1 MTKVKVGLG
10 CLLEL
15 LKKDPIVKIVSELP
29 PKETAELNFIYLVP
43 KDNAGQDKRAYVL
56 RPDRSGYDA
65 IDLSPQVIDVVGE
78 GLITVKKEV
87 HNENGDVTFTVTT
100 SPSFQAVLD
109 SLTAKDKELDTK
121 VSALEAKDAVHEA
134 KLSAIE
140 AKDSEQDTKLE
151 ALKAHDDQVDNA
163 LEEVGKAI
171 EKTVDL
177 VDKKT
182 GDLKES
188 VKELNDSVKKLDE
201 EHGKAIGDLQKDSQD
216 LKELTSELDNSI
228 SEINDQIKHL
238 DGGLEEEVKAVH
250 TEVEDITNAVTELEN
265 KTDKLVKDAETDKA
279 TQKEKDNTQ
288 DAEIEALKKKDE
300 EVGTALE
307 SMGEALGKTVDLI
320 DNKTQGLDTRVKAL
334 EAKEDSDKQ
343 TLAIAGN
350 KLSISNGNEVDLPQ
364 YDDTSVKESIKQAN
378 DYTEQVKNFLEG
390 KVNANKD
397 AIDANKADADA
408 KNTALTTRVNVLE
421 EAKPVVENK
430 LTEIEA
436 KNTAQDEKITALE
449 NRTDNFINNVAVS
462 KADGKVKLTYSR
474 VDGSSS
480 EVEFEDSDTVTLAY
494 DDEPLKTRIKALE
507 DKEDKDT
514 IYNDTEVK
522 QGIQA
527 NTASITALDTKVDGN
542 KQAQD
547 GKNTELEN
555 RIQALEVKPD
565 KDTVYDDSALT
576 NRVQALE
583 NKEDKDTVYDDTA
596 LAGRVTALE
605 TTVPANKQAQDAKN
619 TELDAKDKE
628 LEGKI
633 TALENKVDN
642 DNQTLTLD
650 DHTLS
655 ISGGNSVTL
664 PKYDDSALKASVEE
678 LKAKDTELA
687 NKDQELTNEINTLK
701 AKTDNFVSGV
711 SVNKEGNKVKLTYS
725 YVDGSNKEVEF
736 EDSDTV
742 TLAYDDT
749 AVKERL
755 TALEAKEDKDTIY
768 NDAEVKA
775 QIQAV
780 DTKADNN
787 KQAQD
792 TKNTELENRIGALE
806 SKEDKDTIYDDS
818 ALKAKV
824 SDLTDK
830 DTALDARISALETKP
845 DKDTIYDDTAL
856 AGRVSALEAKED
868 KDTVYDDT
876 ELKGKIKELSDRV
889 ATDEGAQALKND
901 AQDTEIQ
908 ALKAKDAELAKS
920 ITDNKADADTKVQG
934 LDTRLQA
941 IEAKEDNDK
950 QTLSLTDHT
959 LAISNGNSVELPKYD
974 DSALKAK
981 DAEQDEAIKSLK
993 EKTKSFLT
1001 GAGVTRQGNVVTL
1014 TYTNIDGSST
1024 NLEFNDNDTKAIAYD
1039 DSALKARVQDLENR
1053 ADNDTIYNDAPLKE
1067 RISALENKP
1076 DKDTVYDDAPLKER
1090 ITALETKVDKDTVYD
1105 DSAVR
1110 QLIQANKDS
1119 IATTDNMVDEHEN
1132 KINTLTTDVEALKAK
1147 PDKDTIY
1154 DDSAVTA
1161 RLTALETKEDKDTV
1175 YNDKEL
1181 RDKITALEGKTDNFV
1196 SNVGVSRDGNTVK
1209 LTYTMV
1215 NGDNKEV
1222 SFTDNDTVS
1231 VAYDDSALR
1240 GRVEALENKPEVEYE
1255 LAKTTKAVTLSQG
1268 DGVINLASE
1277 ETTDPFKELTLKGNV
1292 SAKVKSPFGGD
1303 EVTVVGKVGFTSGT
1317 TEDEIQGSH
1326 RNSINEFV
1334 YVEFFYTGATVKA
1347 FLVFEPE
1354 NENEVVK
1361 YRKALSL
1368 DELQGTE
1375 PARISI
1381 SKAGAE
1387 QGYVEATFTGV
1398 NSSINYYKVQKKG

>member
-151 ALKAHDDQVDNA
+151 ALKAHDDQVDDA
-163 LEEVGKAI
+163 LEAVGKTI

-177 VDKKT
+177 IDAKVLELKKDNERQD
-182 GDLKES
+182 GALDDLGES
-188 VKELNDSVKKLDE
+188 VKDLNESVQHLDE
-201 EHGKAIGDLQKDSQD
+201 EHGKAIADLQKDSQG

-228 SEINDQIKHL
+228 NEINDQLKLL
-238 DGGLEEEVKAVH
+238 DGGLEEEVKAIH
-250 TEVEDITNAVTELEN
+250 TEVEDITNAVTEIEN
-265 KTDKLVKDAETDKA
+265 RTDKLAKDAEDKSKA
-279 TQKEKDNTQ
+279 QAEKDGSQ
-288 DAEIEALKKKDE
+288 DTEIEALKKKDA
-300 EVGTALE
+300 EVETALE
-307 SMGEALGKTVDLI
+307 TLGETLGKTVDLI
-320 DNKTQGLDTRVKAL
+320 DHKAEGLDTRVKAL

-343 TLAIAGN
+343 TLAIDGH

-364 YDDTSVKESIKQAN
+364 YDDTAVKDAINHLGDGLNQAM
-378 DYTEQVKNFLEG
+378 DYTEQVKNYVDS
-390 KVNANKD
+390 KAD
-397 AIDANKADADA
+397 ALTLVLGTAKADADA
-408 KNTALTTRVNVLE
+408 KNEALTNRVHVLE

-462 KADGKVKLTYSR
+462 KEAGKVKLTYSR

-555 RIQALEVKPD
+555 RIQALE
-565 KDTVYDDSALT
+565 
-576 NRVQALE
+576 
-583 NKEDKDTVYDDTA
+583 
-596 LAGRVTALE
+596 
-605 TTVPANKQAQDAKN
+605 
-619 TELDAKDKE
+619 
-628 LEGKI
+628 
-633 TALENKVDN
+633 
-642 DNQTLTLD
+642 
-650 DHTLS
+650 
-655 ISGGNSVTL
+655 
-664 PKYDDSALKASVEE
+664 
-678 LKAKDTELA
+678 
-687 NKDQELTNEINTLK
+687 
-701 AKTDNFVSGV
+701 
-711 SVNKEGNKVKLTYS
+711 
-725 YVDGSNKEVEF
+725 
-736 EDSDTV
+736 
-742 TLAYDDT
+742 
-749 AVKERL
+749 
-755 TALEAKEDKDTIY
+755 
-768 NDAEVKA
+768 
-775 QIQAV
+775 
-780 DTKADNN
+780 
-787 KQAQD
+787 
-792 TKNTELENRIGALE
+792 
-806 SKEDKDTIYDDS
+806 
-818 ALKAKV
+818 
-824 SDLTDK
+824 
-830 DTALDARISALETKP
+830 TKP
-845 DKDTIYDDTAL
+845 
-856 AGRVSALEAKED
+856 D

-876 ELKGKIKELSDRV
+876 ELKGKVEALTTRV
-889 ATDEGAQALKND
+889 TTDESAQAIKDN
-901 AQDTEIQ
+901 AQDAEIQ

-941 IEAKEDNDK
+941 IEAKEDSDK

-959 LAISNGNSVELPKYD
+959 LSISNGNSVELPKYD
-974 DSALKAK
+974 DTVVKAK
-981 DAEQDEAIKSLK
+981 NTEQDEELKALK

-1001 GAGVTRQGNVVTL
+1001 GASVTRQGNVVTL
-1014 TYTNIDGSST
+1014 TYTNIDGTST
-1024 NLEFNDNDTKAIAYD
+1024 NLEFNDNDTKSIAYD
-1039 DSALKARVQDLENR
+1039 DTALKARVQDLENR
-1053 ADNDTIYNDAPLKE
+1053 ADNDTIYNDAPIKE
-1067 RISALENKP
+1067 RITALENKP

-1090 ITALETKVDKDTVYD
+1090 LTALETMVDKDTVYD
-1105 DSAVR
+1105 DSAVK

-1132 KINTLTTDVEALKAK
+1132 KINTLTSDVEALKAK

-1196 SNVGVSRDGNTVK
+1196 SNVGVSREGNTVK

-1255 LAKTTKAVTLSQG
+1255 LAKSTVSVGMNNQG
-1268 DGVINLASE
+1268 GIIELALE
-1277 ETTDPFKELTLKGNV
+1277 GENPNGQLKEFIITGNV

-1303 EVTVVGKVGFTSGT
+1303 ETTVAGKVGFTSGT
-1317 TEDEIQGSH
+1317 TGDDISGSH
-1326 RNSINEFV
+1326 TTAVSENV
-1334 YVEFFYTGATVKA
+1334 YVEFYYTDSELKA
-1347 FLVFEPE
+1347 SLVYEPD

-1361 YRKALSL
+1361 YRKALSI
-1368 DELQGTE
+1368 DELKGTE

-1381 SKAGAE
+1381 SKGGVE
-1387 QGYVEATFTGV
+1387 QGYVETTFTGFTMKL
-1398 NSSINYYKVQKKG
+1398 NSYKVQKKG

>member
-151 ALKAHDDQVDNA
+151 ALKAHDDQVDDA
-163 LEEVGKAI
+163 LEAVGKTI

-177 VDKKT
+177 IDAKVLELKKDNERQD
-182 GDLKES
+182 GALDDLGES
-188 VKELNDSVKKLDE
+188 VKDLNESVQHLDE
-201 EHGKAIGDLQKDSQD
+201 EHGKAIADLQKDSQG

-228 SEINDQIKHL
+228 NEINDQLKLL
-238 DGGLEEEVKAVH
+238 DGGLEEEVKAIH
-250 TEVEDITNAVTELEN
+250 TEVGDITNAVTELEN
-265 KTDKLVKDAETDKA
+265 RTDKLAKDAEDKA
-279 TQKEKDNTQ
+279 KAQAEKDGSQ
-288 DAEIEALKKKDE
+288 DAEIEALKKKDA
-300 EVGTALE
+300 EVETALE
-307 SMGEALGKTVDLI
+307 TLGETLGKTVDLI
-320 DNKTQGLDTRVKAL
+320 DHKAEGLDTRVKAL

-364 YDDTSVKESIKQAN
+364 YDDTSVKDAINHLGDGLNQAM
-378 DYTEQVKNFLEG
+378 DYTEQVKNYVDS
-390 KVNANKD
+390 KAD
-397 AIDANKADADA
+397 ALTLVLGTAKADADA
-408 KNTALTTRVNVLE
+408 KNTALTNRVNVLE

-430 LTEIEA
+430 LAELA
-436 KNTAQDEKITALE
+436 VKNDSQDEKITALE
-449 NRTDNFINNVAVS
+449 NRTDNFINNVTVS
-462 KADGKVKLTYSR
+462 KEAGKVKLTYSR

-527 NTASITALDTKVDGN
+527 NTASITALDTKVDVN

-555 RIQALEVKPD
+555 RIQALE
-565 KDTVYDDSALT
+565 
-576 NRVQALE
+576 
-583 NKEDKDTVYDDTA
+583 
-596 LAGRVTALE
+596 
-605 TTVPANKQAQDAKN
+605 
-619 TELDAKDKE
+619 
-628 LEGKI
+628 
-633 TALENKVDN
+633 
-642 DNQTLTLD
+642 
-650 DHTLS
+650 
-655 ISGGNSVTL
+655 
-664 PKYDDSALKASVEE
+664 
-678 LKAKDTELA
+678 
-687 NKDQELTNEINTLK
+687 
-701 AKTDNFVSGV
+701 
-711 SVNKEGNKVKLTYS
+711 
-725 YVDGSNKEVEF
+725 
-736 EDSDTV
+736 
-742 TLAYDDT
+742 
-749 AVKERL
+749 
-755 TALEAKEDKDTIY
+755 
-768 NDAEVKA
+768 
-775 QIQAV
+775 
-780 DTKADNN
+780 
-787 KQAQD
+787 
-792 TKNTELENRIGALE
+792 
-806 SKEDKDTIYDDS
+806 
-818 ALKAKV
+818 
-824 SDLTDK
+824 
-830 DTALDARISALETKP
+830 TKP
-845 DKDTIYDDTAL
+845 
-856 AGRVSALEAKED
+856 D

-876 ELKGKIKELSDRV
+876 ELKGKVEALTTRV
-889 ATDEGAQALKND
+889 TTDESAQAIKDN
-901 AQDTEIQ
+901 AQDAEIQ

-941 IEAKEDNDK
+941 IEAKEDSDK

-959 LAISNGNSVELPKYD
+959 LSISNGNSVELPKYD
-974 DSALKAK
+974 DTVVKAK
-981 DAEQDEAIKSLK
+981 NTEQDEELKALK

-1001 GAGVTRQGNVVTL
+1001 GASVTRQGNVVTL
-1014 TYTNIDGSST
+1014 TYTNIDGTST

-1039 DSALKARVQDLENR
+1039 DTALKARVQDLENR
-1053 ADNDTIYNDAPLKE
+1053 ADNDTIYNDAPIKE
-1067 RISALENKP
+1067 RITALENKP

-1090 ITALETKVDKDTVYD
+1090 LTALETKVDKDTV
-1105 DSAVR
+1105 
-1110 QLIQANKDS
+1110 
-1119 IATTDNMVDEHEN
+1119 
-1132 KINTLTTDVEALKAK
+1132 
-1147 PDKDTIY
+1147 Y

-1196 SNVGVSRDGNTVK
+1196 SNVGVSREGNTVK

-1222 SFTDNDTVS
+1222 SFTDNDTIS

-1240 GRVEALENKPEVEYE
+1240 GRVEALENKPEVEYD
-1255 LAKTTKAVTLSQG
+1255 LAKTTKAVTPSQG
-1268 DGVINLASE
+1268 EGVINLASE
-1277 ETTDPFKELTLKGNV
+1277 ATTDPLKELVLTGNV

-1303 EVTVVGKVGFTSGT
+1303 ETTVAGKVGFNSGT
-1317 TEDEIQGSH
+1317 TGDAISGSH
-1326 RNSINEFV
+1326 TTAVSENV
-1334 YVEFFYTGATVKA
+1334 YVEFYYTDSTVKA
-1347 FLVFEPE
+1347 YLVYEPD

-1368 DELQGTE
+1368 AELQGTE

-1381 SKAGAE
+1381 SKAGVE
-1387 QGYVEATFTGV
+1387 QGYVEVTFTGV
-1398 NSSINYYKVQKKG
+1398 ALNINSYKVQKKG

>member
-151 ALKAHDDQVDNA
+151 ALKAHDDQVDDA
-163 LEEVGKAI
+163 LEAVGKTI

-177 VDKKT
+177 IDAKVLELKKDNERQD
-182 GDLKES
+182 GALDDLGES
-188 VKELNDSVKKLDE
+188 VKDLNESVQHLDE
-201 EHGKAIGDLQKDSQD
+201 EHGKAIADLQKDSQG

-228 SEINDQIKHL
+228 NEINDQLKLL
-238 DGGLEEEVKAVH
+238 DGGLEEEVKAIH
-250 TEVEDITNAVTELEN
+250 TEVEDITNAVTEIEN
-265 KTDKLVKDAETDKA
+265 RTDKLVKDAEDKSKA
-279 TQKEKDNTQ
+279 QAEKDGSQ
-288 DAEIEALKKKDE
+288 DAEIEALKKKDA
-300 EVGTALE
+300 EVETALE
-307 SMGEALGKTVDLI
+307 TMGEALGKTVDLI
-320 DNKTQGLDTRVKAL
+320 DHKAEGLDTRVKAL

-364 YDDTSVKESIKQAN
+364 YDDTAVKDAINHLGDGLNQAM
-378 DYTEQVKNFLEG
+378 DYTEQVKNY
-390 KVNANKD
+390 VD
-397 AIDANKADADA
+397 SKADALTLVLGTSKADSDA
-408 KNTALTTRVNVLE
+408 KNSALTDRVHVLE

-555 RIQALEVKPD
+555 RIQALE
-565 KDTVYDDSALT
+565 
-576 NRVQALE
+576 
-583 NKEDKDTVYDDTA
+583 
-596 LAGRVTALE
+596 
-605 TTVPANKQAQDAKN
+605 
-619 TELDAKDKE
+619 
-628 LEGKI
+628 
-633 TALENKVDN
+633 
-642 DNQTLTLD
+642 
-650 DHTLS
+650 
-655 ISGGNSVTL
+655 
-664 PKYDDSALKASVEE
+664 
-678 LKAKDTELA
+678 
-687 NKDQELTNEINTLK
+687 
-701 AKTDNFVSGV
+701 
-711 SVNKEGNKVKLTYS
+711 
-725 YVDGSNKEVEF
+725 
-736 EDSDTV
+736 
-742 TLAYDDT
+742 
-749 AVKERL
+749 
-755 TALEAKEDKDTIY
+755 
-768 NDAEVKA
+768 
-775 QIQAV
+775 
-780 DTKADNN
+780 
-787 KQAQD
+787 
-792 TKNTELENRIGALE
+792 
-806 SKEDKDTIYDDS
+806 
-818 ALKAKV
+818 
-824 SDLTDK
+824 
-830 DTALDARISALETKP
+830 TKP
-845 DKDTIYDDTAL
+845 
-856 AGRVSALEAKED
+856 D

-876 ELKGKIKELSDRV
+876 ELKGKVEALTTRV
-889 ATDEGAQALKND
+889 TTDESAQAIKDN
-901 AQDTEIQ
+901 AQDAKIQ
-908 ALKAKDAELAKS
+908 ALEAKDAELAKS

-941 IEAKEDNDK
+941 IEAKEDSDK

-959 LAISNGNSVELPKYD
+959 LSISNGNSVELPKYD
-974 DSALKAK
+974 DTVVKAK
-981 DAEQDEAIKSLK
+981 NTEQDEELKALK

-1001 GAGVTRQGNVVTL
+1001 GASVTRQGNVVTL
-1014 TYTNIDGSST
+1014 TYTNIDGTST
-1024 NLEFNDNDTKAIAYD
+1024 NLEFNDNDTKTIAYD
-1039 DSALKARVQDLENR
+1039 DTALKARVQDLENR
-1053 ADNDTIYNDAPLKE
+1053 ADNDTIYNDAPIKE
-1067 RISALENKP
+1067 RITALENKT
-1076 DKDTVYDDAPLKER
+1076 DKDTVYDDAEVK
-1090 ITALETKVDKDTVYD
+1090 K
-1105 DSAVR
+1105 
-1110 QLIQANKDS
+1110 LIQANKDS

-1132 KINTLTTDVEALKAK
+1132 KINTLTSDVEALKAK

-1175 YNDKEL
+1175 YNDEEL
-1181 RDKITALEGKTDNFV
+1181 RNKITALEGKTDNFV
-1196 SNVGVSRDGNTVK
+1196 SNVGVSREGNTVK

-1255 LAKTTKAVTLSQG
+1255 LAKSTVSVGMNNQVGIIELSLEGRKPNGQLKEF
-1268 DGVINLASE
+1268 VI
-1277 ETTDPFKELTLKGNV
+1277 TGNV

-1303 EVTVVGKVGFTSGT
+1303 ETTVAGKVGFTSGT
-1317 TEDEIQGSH
+1317 TGDDISGSH
-1326 RNSINEFV
+1326 TTAVSENV
-1334 YVEFFYTGATVKA
+1334 YVEFYYTDSELKA
-1347 FLVFEPE
+1347 SLVYEPE

-1361 YRKALSL
+1361 YRKVLNI
-1368 DELQGTE
+1368 DELKGTE

-1381 SKAGAE
+1381 SKANVE
-1387 QGYVEATFTGV
+1387 QGYVEATFTDFTMKL
-1398 NSSINYYKVQKKG
+1398 NSYKVQKKG

>member
-1 MTKVKVGLG
+1 MTKVQVGLG
-10 CLLEL
+10 CLLEV

-29 PKETAELNFIYLVP
+29 PKETAELNFIYLIP

-56 RPDRSGYDA
+56 RPDRSGYDSV
-65 IDLSPQVIDVVGE
+65 DLSPQVIDVIGE
-78 GLITVKKEV
+78 GFITVSKEV

-151 ALKAHDDQVDNA
+151 ALKAHDDQVDDA
-163 LEEVGKAI
+163 LEAIGKTV

-177 VDKKT
+177 VDNKVLELKKENERID
-182 GDLKES
+182 GALDDLGES
-188 VKELNDSVKKLDE
+188 VKDLNESVQHLDE
-201 EHGKAIGDLQKDSQD
+201 EHGKAIEDLQKDSQD
-216 LKELTSELDNSI
+216 MKELTSELDNSI
-228 SEINDQIKHL
+228 NEINDQLKLL

-250 TEVEDITNAVTELEN
+250 TEVEDITNAVTGLEDN
-265 KTDKLVKDAETDKA
+265 TDKLAKDADDKA
-279 TQKEKDNTQ
+279 KAQAEKDSLQ
-288 DAEIEALKKKDE
+288 DTEIEALKKKDA
-300 EVGTALE
+300 EVETALE
-307 SMGEALGKTVDLI
+307 NMGEVLGKTVDLI
-320 DNKTQGLDTRVKAL
+320 DHKTQGLDTRVKAL

-364 YDDTSVKESIKQAN
+364 YDDSAVKESIKQAN
-378 DYTEQVKNFLEG
+378 DYTESVKNFLEG
-390 KVNANKD
+390 KND
-397 AIDANKADADA
+397 
-408 KNTALTTRVNVLE
+408 ALTTRVNVLE

-449 NRTDNFINNVAVS
+449 NRTDNFINNVTVS
-462 KADGKVKLTYSR
+462 KEAGKVKLTYSR

-522 QGIQA
+522 QGIKA
-527 NTASITALDTKVDGN
+527 NESAIQGVEHDLTALRTHTDARIEALENKEDKDTIYDDSAVRG
-542 KQAQD
+542 QITSLD
-547 GKNTELEN
+547 GKNTE
-555 RIQALEVKPD
+555 
-565 KDTVYDDSALT
+565 LT

-583 NKEDKDTVYDDTA
+583 AKPDKDTVYDDTA

-605 TTVPANKQAQDAKN
+605 TTVPANKQVQDTKN
-619 TELDAKDKE
+619 AELDAKDKE

-633 TALENKVDN
+633 TVLENKVDN
-642 DNQTLTLD
+642 DNQTLTLE

-655 ISGGNSVTL
+655 ISGGNAVTL

-818 ALKAKV
+818 ALRGKV
-824 SDLTDK
+824 AELTDK

-845 DKDTIYDDTAL
+845 DKDTVYDDTAL
-856 AGRVSALEAKED
+856 AGRVSALESKED
-868 KDTVYDDT
+868 
-876 ELKGKIKELSDRV
+876 S
-889 ATDEGAQALKND
+889 
-901 AQDTEIQ
+901 
-908 ALKAKDAELAKS
+908 
-920 ITDNKADADTKVQG
+920 
-934 LDTRLQA
+934 
-941 IEAKEDNDK
+941 DK
-950 QTLSLTDHT
+950 QTLSLNDHT
-959 LAISNGNSVELPKYD
+959 LSISNGNSVELPKYD
-974 DSALKAK
+974 DTIVKAK
-981 DAEQDEAIKSLK
+981 NTEQDEAINALK

-1001 GAGVTRQGNVVTL
+1001 GASVTRQGNVVTL
-1014 TYTNIDGSST
+1014 TYTNIDGTST

-1039 DSALKARVQDLENR
+1039 DTALKTRVQDLENR
-1053 ADNDTIYNDAPLKE
+1053 A
-1067 RISALENKP
+1067 

-1090 ITALETKVDKDTVYD
+1090 VTALE
-1105 DSAVR
+1105 S
-1110 QLIQANKDS
+1110 
-1119 IATTDNMVDEHEN
+1119 
-1132 KINTLTTDVEALKAK
+1132 K
-1147 PDKDTIY
+1147 PDKDTVY

-1196 SNVGVSRDGNTVK
+1196 SNVGVSREGNTVK

-1240 GRVEALENKPEVEYE
+1240 GRVEALENKPEVEYG
-1255 LAKTTKAVTLSQG
+1255 LVKTTKAVTLSQG
-1268 DGVINLASE
+1268 EGVINLASE
-1277 ETTDPFKELTLKGNV
+1277 AITDPLKELVFTGNV
-1292 SAKVKSPFGGD
+1292 SAKVKSPFGGT
-1303 EVTVVGKVGFTSGT
+1303 ESTVSGKVGFNSGT
-1317 TEDEIQGSH
+1317 TGDEIQGSH
-1326 RNSINEFV
+1326 TTAVSENV
-1334 YVEFFYTGATVKA
+1334 YVEFFYTGSTMKA
-1347 FLVFEPE
+1347 YLVYEPE
-1354 NENEVVK
+1354 NDNEVVK

-1368 DELQGTE
+1368 AELQGTE
-1375 PARISI
+1375 PAKISI
-1381 SKAGAE
+1381 SKGDVE
-1387 QGYVEATFTGV
+1387 QGYVEVTFTAV
-1398 NSSINYYKVQKKG
+1398 TISSNSYKVQKKG

>member
-151 ALKAHDDQVDNA
+151 ALKAHDDQVDEA
-163 LEEVGKAI
+163 LEAVGKTI

-177 VDKKT
+177 IGAKVLELKKDNERQD
-182 GDLKES
+182 GALDDLGES
-188 VKELNDSVKKLDE
+188 VKDLNESVQHLDE
-201 EHGKAIGDLQKDSQD
+201 EHGKAIADLQKDSQG

-228 SEINDQIKHL
+228 NEINDQLKLL
-238 DGGLEEEVKAVH
+238 DGGLEEEVKAIH
-250 TEVEDITNAVTELEN
+250 TEVGDITNAVTEIEN
-265 KTDKLVKDAETDKA
+265 RTDKLAKDAEDKSKA
-279 TQKEKDNTQ
+279 QAEKDASQ
-288 DAEIEALKKKDE
+288 DAEIEALKKKDA
-300 EVGTALE
+300 EVETALE
-307 SMGEALGKTVDLI
+307 TLGETLGKTVDLI
-320 DNKTQGLDTRVKAL
+320 DHKAQGLDTRVKAL
-334 EAKEDSDKQ
+334 ETKEDSDKQ

-364 YDDTSVKESIKQAN
+364 YDDTAVKDAINHLGDGLNQAM
-378 DYTEQVKNFLEG
+378 DYTEQVKNY
-390 KVNANKD
+390 VD
-397 AIDANKADADA
+397 SKADALTLVLGTAKADSEA
-408 KNTALTTRVNVLE
+408 KNLALTNRVNVLE

-449 NRTDNFINNVAVS
+449 NRTDNFINNVTVS
-462 KADGKVKLTYSR
+462 KEAGKVKLTYSR

-522 QGIQA
+522 QGIKA
-527 NTASITALDTKVDGN
+527 NENAIQGVENDLTALRTHTD
-542 KQAQD
+542 A
-547 GKNTELEN
+547 
-555 RIQALEVKPD
+555 RIE
-565 KDTVYDDSALT
+565 
-576 NRVQALE
+576 ALE
-583 NKEDKDTVYDDTA
+583 NKEDKDTIYDDSA
-596 LAGRVTALE
+596 IRGQITALE
-605 TTVPANKQAQDAKN
+605 SKVDGNKSTQDAKN
-619 TELDAKDKE
+619 TE

-642 DNQTLTLD
+642 DNQTLTLE

-655 ISGGNSVTL
+655 ISGGNAVTL
-664 PKYDDSALKASVEE
+664 PKYDDSALKADVEE

-711 SVNKEGNKVKLTYS
+711 AVNKEGNKVKLTYS
-725 YVDGSNKEVEF
+725 YVDGSSKEVEF

-755 TALEAKEDKDTIY
+755 TALE
-768 NDAEVKA
+768 
-775 QIQAV
+775 
-780 DTKADNN
+780 
-787 KQAQD
+787 
-792 TKNTELENRIGALE
+792 
-806 SKEDKDTIYDDS
+806 
-818 ALKAKV
+818 
-824 SDLTDK
+824 
-830 DTALDARISALETKP
+830 TKP
-845 DKDTIYDDTAL
+845 
-856 AGRVSALEAKED
+856 D

-876 ELKGKIKELSDRV
+876 ELKGKVEALTTRV
-889 ATDEGAQALKND
+889 TTDESTQAIKDNAQDAEIKALKD
-901 AQDTEIQ
+901 
-908 ALKAKDAELAKS
+908 KDAELAKS
-920 ITDNKADADTKVQG
+920 ITDNKADANTKVQG

-959 LAISNGNSVELPKYD
+959 LSISNGNSVELPKYD
-974 DSALKAK
+974 DTVVKAKNASQDEEINALK
-981 DAEQDEAIKSLK
+981 ER
-993 EKTKSFLT
+993 TKSFLT
-1001 GAGVTRQGNVVTL
+1001 GASVTRQGNVVTL
-1014 TYTNIDGSST
+1014 TYTNIDGTST

-1039 DSALKARVQDLENR
+1039 DTALKTRVQELENR

-1067 RISALENKP
+1067 RI
-1076 DKDTVYDDAPLKER
+1076 T
-1090 ITALETKVDKDTVYD
+1090 
-1105 DSAVR
+1105 
-1110 QLIQANKDS
+1110 
-1119 IATTDNMVDEHEN
+1119 
-1132 KINTLTTDVEALKAK
+1132 
-1147 PDKDTIY
+1147 
-1154 DDSAVTA
+1154 
-1161 RLTALETKEDKDTV
+1161 
-1175 YNDKEL
+1175 
-1181 RDKITALEGKTDNFV
+1181 
-1196 SNVGVSRDGNTVK
+1196 
-1209 LTYTMV
+1209 
-1215 NGDNKEV
+1215 
-1222 SFTDNDTVS
+1222 
-1231 VAYDDSALR
+1231 
-1240 GRVEALENKPEVEYE
+1240 ALENKPEVVYSIHKEITDVPY
-1255 LAKTTKAVTLSQG
+1255 SQG
-1268 DGVINLASE
+1268 SGVIDISQVQTEIGDFL
-1277 ETTDPFKELTLKGNV
+1277 ELVVTGDV
-1292 SAKVKSPFGGD
+1292 SAKVKSPFGGA
-1303 EVTVVGKVGFTSGT
+1303 ESAIIGKVGFNSGFYK
-1317 TEDEIQGSH
+1317 DVIRGSH
-1326 RNSINEFV
+1326 TTSVSDDV
-1334 YVEFFYTGATVKA
+1334 YVSFYYTESYFKA
-1347 FLVFEPE
+1347 YLVYEPE

-1361 YRKALSL
+1361 YRKVLSL
-1368 DELQGTE
+1368 AELKGEE

-1381 SKAGAE
+1381 SKGGIE
-1387 QGYVEATFTGV
+1387 QGYLEARFTNVRTTF
-1398 NSSINYYKVQKKG
+1398 NSYLLRKG

>member
-151 ALKAHDDQVDNA
+151 ALKAHDDQLDDA
-163 LEEVGKAI
+163 LEAVGKTI

-177 VDKKT
+177 IDAKVLELKKDNERQD
-182 GDLKES
+182 GALDDLGES
-188 VKELNDSVKKLDE
+188 VKDLNESVQHLDE
-201 EHGKAIGDLQKDSQD
+201 EHGKAIADLQKDSQD
-216 LKELTSELDNSI
+216 MKELTSELDNSI
-228 SEINDQIKHL
+228 NEINDQLKLL
-238 DGGLEEEVKAVH
+238 DGGLEEEVKAIH
-250 TEVEDITNAVTELEN
+250 TEVGDITNAVTEIEN
-265 KTDKLVKDAETDKA
+265 RTDKLAKDAEDKA
-279 TQKEKDNTQ
+279 KAQAEKDGSQ
-288 DAEIEALKKKDE
+288 DAEIEALKKKDA
-300 EVGTALE
+300 EVETALE
-307 SMGEALGKTVDLI
+307 TLGETLGKTVDLI
-320 DNKTQGLDTRVKAL
+320 DHKAQGLDTRVKAL
-334 EAKEDSDKQ
+334 ESKEDSDKQ
-343 TLAIAGN
+343 TLAIDGH

-364 YDDTSVKESIKQAN
+364 YDDTAVKDAINHLGDGLNQAM
-378 DYTEQVKNFLEG
+378 DYTEQVKNYVDS
-390 KVNANKD
+390 KAD
-397 AIDANKADADA
+397 ALTLVLGTAKADADA
-408 KNTALTTRVNVLE
+408 KNTALTARVNVLE

-449 NRTDNFINNVAVS
+449 NRTDNFINNVTVS
-462 KADGKVKLTYSR
+462 KEAGKVKLTYSR

-565 KDTVYDDSALT
+565 KDTVYDD
-576 NRVQALE
+576 
-583 NKEDKDTVYDDTA
+583 TA
-596 LAGRVTALE
+596 LAGRVTA
-605 TTVPANKQAQDAKN
+605 NKEAQDAKN
-619 TELDAKDKE
+619 TE

-655 ISGGNSVTL
+655 ISGGNAVTL
-664 PKYDDSALKASVEE
+664 PKYDDSALKADVEE

-755 TALEAKEDKDTIY
+755 TALE
-768 NDAEVKA
+768 
-775 QIQAV
+775 
-780 DTKADNN
+780 
-787 KQAQD
+787 
-792 TKNTELENRIGALE
+792 
-806 SKEDKDTIYDDS
+806 
-818 ALKAKV
+818 
-824 SDLTDK
+824 
-830 DTALDARISALETKP
+830 TKP
-845 DKDTIYDDTAL
+845 
-856 AGRVSALEAKED
+856 D

-876 ELKGKIKELSDRV
+876 ELKGKVEALTTRV
-889 ATDEGAQALKND
+889 TTDESAQAIKDN
-901 AQDTEIQ
+901 AQDAEIQ

-959 LAISNGNSVELPKYD
+959 LSISNGNSVELPKYD
-974 DSALKAK
+974 DTVVKTKNAS
-981 DAEQDEAIKSLK
+981 QDEEINALK

-1001 GAGVTRQGNVVTL
+1001 GASVTRQGNVVTL

-1039 DSALKARVQDLENR
+1039 DTALKARVQDLENR
-1053 ADNDTIYNDAPLKE
+1053 ADNDTIYNDAPIKE
-1067 RISALENKP
+1067 RLNALETKE

-1090 ITALETKVDKDTVYD
+1090 LTALETKVDKDTVYND
-1105 DSAVR
+1105 TEVKK
-1110 QLIQANKDS
+1110 LIQANKDS

-1196 SNVGVSRDGNTVK
+1196 SNVGVSREGNTVK

-1240 GRVEALENKPEVEYE
+1240 GRVEALENKPEVEYD
-1255 LAKTTKAVTLSQG
+1255 LVKTTKAVTLSQG
-1268 DGVINLASE
+1268 EGVINLASE
-1277 ETTDPFKELTLKGNV
+1277 ATTDPLKELVLTGNV
-1292 SAKVKSPFGGD
+1292 SAKVKSPFGG
-1303 EVTVVGKVGFTSGT
+1303 EETTVAGKVGFNSGT
-1317 TEDEIQGSH
+1317 TGDDIQGSH
-1326 RNSINEFV
+1326 KDSINEFV
-1334 YVEFFYTGATVKA
+1334 YVDFFYTGSTVKA
-1347 FLVFEPE
+1347 YLVYEPE

-1368 DELQGTE
+1368 AELQGTE

-1381 SKAGAE
+1381 SKGGVE
-1387 QGYVEATFTGV
+1387 QGYVEATFTAV
-1398 NSSINYYKVQKKG
+1398 TASSNSYKVQKKG

>member
-78 GLITVKKEV
+78 GLITVNKEV

-100 SPSFQAVLD
+100 SPSFQAVLE

-151 ALKAHDDQVDNA
+151 TLKAHDDQVDEA
-163 LEEVGKAI
+163 LEAVGKTI
-171 EKTVDL
+171 EKTVNLIDAKVLELKKDNERQDGALDDL
-177 VDKKT
+177 
-182 GDLKES
+182 GES
-188 VKELNDSVKKLDE
+188 VKDLNESVQHLDE

-228 SEINDQIKHL
+228 NEINDQLKLL
-238 DGGLEEEVKAVH
+238 DGGLEEEVKAIH
-250 TEVEDITNAVTELEN
+250 TEVEDITNAVTEIEN
-265 KTDKLVKDAETDKA
+265 RTDKLAKDAEDKTKA
-279 TQKEKDNTQ
+279 QGEKDSSQ
-288 DAEIEALKKKDE
+288 DSEIEALKKKDA
-300 EVGTALE
+300 EVETALE
-307 SMGEALGKTVDLI
+307 TLGETLGKTVDLI
-320 DNKTQGLDTRVKAL
+320 DHKAQGLDTRVKAL

-343 TLAIAGN
+343 TLAIDGH

-364 YDDTSVKESIKQAN
+364 YDDTAVKDAINHLGDGLNQAM
-378 DYTEQVKNFLEG
+378 DYTEQVKNY
-390 KVNANKD
+390 VD
-397 AIDANKADADA
+397 SKADALTLVLGTAKADSEA
-408 KNTALTTRVNVLE
+408 KNLALTNRVNVLE

-449 NRTDNFINNVAVS
+449 NRTDNFINNVTVS
-462 KADGKVKLTYSR
+462 KEAGKVKLTYSR

-522 QGIQA
+522 QGIKA
-527 NTASITALDTKVDGN
+527 NENAIKGVENDLTALRTHTD
-542 KQAQD
+542 A
-547 GKNTELEN
+547 
-555 RIQALEVKPD
+555 RIE
-565 KDTVYDDSALT
+565 
-576 NRVQALE
+576 ALE
-583 NKEDKDTVYDDTA
+583 NKEDKDTIYDDSA
-596 LAGRVTALE
+596 VRGQITALE
-605 TTVPANKQAQDAKN
+605 SKVDGNKSTQDAKN
-619 TELDAKDKE
+619 TE

-642 DNQTLTLD
+642 DNQTLTLE

-655 ISGGNSVTL
+655 ISGGNTVTL
-664 PKYDDSALKASVEE
+664 PKYDDSALKADVEE

-725 YVDGSNKEVEF
+725 YVDGSSKEVEF

-755 TALEAKEDKDTIY
+755 TALE
-768 NDAEVKA
+768 
-775 QIQAV
+775 
-780 DTKADNN
+780 
-787 KQAQD
+787 
-792 TKNTELENRIGALE
+792 G
-806 SKEDKDTIYDDS
+806 
-818 ALKAKV
+818 
-824 SDLTDK
+824 
-830 DTALDARISALETKP
+830 
-845 DKDTIYDDTAL
+845 
-856 AGRVSALEAKED
+856 KED

-876 ELKGKIKELSDRV
+876 EVKK
-889 ATDEGAQALKND
+889 
-901 AQDTEIQ
+901 
-908 ALKAKDAELAKS
+908 
-920 ITDNKADADTKVQG
+920 
-934 LDTRLQA
+934 
-941 IEAKEDNDK
+941 
-950 QTLSLTDHT
+950 
-959 LAISNGNSVELPKYD
+959 
-974 DSALKAK
+974 
-981 DAEQDEAIKSLK
+981 
-993 EKTKSFLT
+993 
-1001 GAGVTRQGNVVTL
+1001 
-1014 TYTNIDGSST
+1014 
-1024 NLEFNDNDTKAIAYD
+1024 
-1039 DSALKARVQDLENR
+1039 
-1053 ADNDTIYNDAPLKE
+1053 
-1067 RISALENKP
+1067 
-1076 DKDTVYDDAPLKER
+1076 
-1090 ITALETKVDKDTVYD
+1090 
-1105 DSAVR
+1105 
-1110 QLIQANKDS
+1110 LIQANKDS

-1196 SNVGVSRDGNTVK
+1196 SNVGVSREGNTVK

-1255 LAKTTKAVTLSQG
+1255 LVKSTVNVGINNQLGELVLALEGKNPNGQLKEF
-1268 DGVINLASE
+1268 VI
-1277 ETTDPFKELTLKGNV
+1277 TGNV

-1303 EVTVVGKVGFTSGT
+1303 EITVASKVGFSSGT
-1317 TEDEIQGSH
+1317 TGDAITGSH
-1326 RNSINEFV
+1326 TTSVSENV
-1334 YVEFFYTGATVKA
+1334 YIEFFYTEEILKA
-1347 FLVFEPE
+1347 YLVYEPE

-1361 YRKALSL
+1361 YRKNLSM

-1381 SKAGAE
+1381 SKGGVE
-1387 QGYVEATFTGV
+1387 QGYVEATFIGLTMKL
-1398 NSSINYYKVQKKG
+1398 NAYKVQKKG

>member
-43 KDNAGQDKRAYVL
+43 KDNVGQDKRAYVL

-109 SLTAKDKELDTK
+109 SLTARDKELDTK
-121 VSALEAKDAVHEA
+121 VSALEAKDAVHDA

-151 ALKAHDDQVDNA
+151 ALKAHDDQVDEA
-163 LEEVGKAI
+163 LEAVGKTI

-177 VDKKT
+177 IDAKVLELKKDNERQD
-182 GDLKES
+182 GALDDLGES
-188 VKELNDSVKKLDE
+188 VKDLNESVQHLDE

-228 SEINDQIKHL
+228 NEINDQLKLL
-238 DGGLEEEVKAVH
+238 DGGLEEEVKAIH
-250 TEVEDITNAVTELEN
+250 TEVEDITNAVTDIEN
-265 KTDKLVKDAETDKA
+265 RTDKLAKDADDKTKA
-279 TQKEKDNTQ
+279 QAEKDGSQ
-288 DAEIEALKKKDE
+288 DTEIEALKKKDA
-300 EVGTALE
+300 EVETALE
-307 SMGEALGKTVDLI
+307 TLGETLGKTVDLI
-320 DNKTQGLDTRVKAL
+320 DHKAEGLDTRVKAL

-364 YDDTSVKESIKQAN
+364 YDDTAVKDAINHLGDGLNQAM
-378 DYTEQVKNFLEG
+378 DYTEQVKNYVDS
-390 KVNANKD
+390 KAD
-397 AIDANKADADA
+397 ALTLVLGTAKADADA

-462 KADGKVKLTYSR
+462 KEAGKVKLTYSR

-494 DDEPLKTRIKALE
+494 DD
-507 DKEDKDT
+507 
-514 IYNDTEVK
+514 
-522 QGIQA
+522 
-527 NTASITALDTKVDGN
+527 
-542 KQAQD
+542 
-547 GKNTELEN
+547 
-555 RIQALEVKPD
+555 
-565 KDTVYDDSALT
+565 
-576 NRVQALE
+576 
-583 NKEDKDTVYDDTA
+583 
-596 LAGRVTALE
+596 
-605 TTVPANKQAQDAKN
+605 
-619 TELDAKDKE
+619 
-628 LEGKI
+628 
-633 TALENKVDN
+633 
-642 DNQTLTLD
+642 
-650 DHTLS
+650 
-655 ISGGNSVTL
+655 
-664 PKYDDSALKASVEE
+664 
-678 LKAKDTELA
+678 
-687 NKDQELTNEINTLK
+687 
-701 AKTDNFVSGV
+701 
-711 SVNKEGNKVKLTYS
+711 
-725 YVDGSNKEVEF
+725 
-736 EDSDTV
+736 
-742 TLAYDDT
+742 T

-755 TALEAKEDKDTIY
+755 TALE
-768 NDAEVKA
+768 
-775 QIQAV
+775 
-780 DTKADNN
+780 
-787 KQAQD
+787 
-792 TKNTELENRIGALE
+792 G
-806 SKEDKDTIYDDS
+806 
-818 ALKAKV
+818 
-824 SDLTDK
+824 
-830 DTALDARISALETKP
+830 
-845 DKDTIYDDTAL
+845 
-856 AGRVSALEAKED
+856 KED

-876 ELKGKIKELSDRV
+876 ELKGKLKDLSDRV
-889 ATDEGAQALKND
+889 TTDESAQAIKDN
-901 AQDTEIQ
+901 AQDAEIQ

-959 LAISNGNSVELPKYD
+959 LSISNGNSVELPKYD
-974 DSALKAK
+974 DTVVKAK
-981 DAEQDEAIKSLK
+981 NASQDEEINALK

-1001 GAGVTRQGNVVTL
+1001 GASVTRQGNVVTL

-1039 DSALKARVQDLENR
+1039 DTALKARVQDLENR
-1053 ADNDTIYNDAPLKE
+1053 ADNDTIYNDAPIKE
-1067 RISALENKP
+1067 RLNALETKV

-1090 ITALETKVDKDTVYD
+1090 LTALETKVDKDTVYD
-1105 DSAVR
+1105 DTEVKK
-1110 QLIQANKDS
+1110 LIQANKDS

-1196 SNVGVSRDGNTVK
+1196 SNVGVSREGNTVK

-1240 GRVEALENKPEVEYE
+1240 GRVEALESKPEVEYE

-1268 DGVINLASE
+1268 EGVINLASE
-1277 ETTDPFKELTLKGNV
+1277 ATTDPLKELVLTGNV
-1292 SAKVKSPFGGD
+1292 SAKVKSPFGG
-1303 EVTVVGKVGFTSGT
+1303 EETTVAGKVGFNSGT
-1317 TEDEIQGSH
+1317 TGDDIQGSH
-1326 RNSINEFV
+1326 KDSINEFV
-1334 YVEFFYTGATVKA
+1334 YVEFFYTGSTVKA
-1347 FLVFEPE
+1347 YLVYEPE

-1368 DELQGTE
+1368 AELQGTE

-1381 SKAGAE
+1381 SKGGVE
-1387 QGYVEATFTGV
+1387 QGYVEATFTAV
-1398 NSSINYYKVQKKG
+1398 TASSNSYKVQKKG

>member
-15 LKKDPIVKIVSELP
+15 LKKDPIVKIVGELP
-29 PKETAELNFIYLVP
+29 PKETAELNYIYLVP

-65 IDLSPQVIDVVGE
+65 IDMSPQVIDVIGE
-78 GLITVKKEV
+78 GLITVNKEV

-109 SLTAKDKELDTK
+109 SLTAKDKEIDTK
-121 VSALEAKDAVHEA
+121 VYALEAKDTVHDA

-140 AKDSEQDTKLE
+140 AKDSEQDTKL
-151 ALKAHDDQVDNA
+151 AGHDTDISNLKAKDAEVDTA
-163 LEEVGKAI
+163 LETLGTTVGK
-171 EKTVDL
+171 
-177 VDKKT
+177 
-182 GDLKES
+182 
-188 VKELNDSVKKLDE
+188 
-201 EHGKAIGDLQKDSQD
+201 
-216 LKELTSELDNSI
+216 
-228 SEINDQIKHL
+228 
-238 DGGLEEEVKAVH
+238 
-250 TEVEDITNAVTELEN
+250 VTELVES
-265 KTDKLVKDAETDKA
+265 KA
-279 TQKEKDNTQ
+279 
-288 DAEIEALKKKDE
+288 
-300 EVGTALE
+300 
-307 SMGEALGKTVDLI
+307 
-320 DNKTQGLDTRVKAL
+320 QGLDTRVTAL

-343 TLAIAGN
+343 TLTVSGN
-350 KLSISNGNEVDLPQ
+350 KLSISSGNEVDLPQ
-364 YDDTSVKESIKQAN
+364 YDDSTVKESIKQAN
-378 DYTEQVKNFLEG
+378 DYTESVKNFLEG

-397 AIDANKADADA
+397 TIDANKADADA
-408 KNTALTTRVNVLE
+408 KNTALVTRVNVLE

-436 KNTAQDEKITALE
+436 KNTAQAEKITALE

-480 EVEFEDSDTVTLAY
+480 EVEFEDSDTISLAY

-522 QGIQA
+522 QGIKA
-527 NTASITALDTKVDGN
+527 NESAIQGVEGDLTAFRTHTDA
-542 KQAQD
+542 
-547 GKNTELEN
+547 
-555 RIQALEVKPD
+555 RIE
-565 KDTVYDDSALT
+565 
-576 NRVQALE
+576 ALE
-583 NKEDKDTVYDDTA
+583 NKEDKDTIYDDSA
-596 LAGRVTALE
+596 VRGQITALE
-605 TTVPANKQAQDAKN
+605 SKVDGNKSTQDAKN
-619 TELDAKDKE
+619 SEI
-628 LEGKI
+628 EGKI

-642 DNQTLTLD
+642 DNQTLTLE

-655 ISGGNSVTL
+655 ISGGNAVTL

-687 NKDQELTNEINTLK
+687 NKDQELTDEINTLK

-711 SVNKEGNKVKLTYS
+711 AVNKEGNKVKLTYS

-775 QIQAV
+775 QIQSV
-780 DTKADNN
+780 DTKVDNN
-787 KQAQD
+787 KQVQD
-792 TKNTELENRIGALE
+792 TKNVELENRIGALE
-806 SKEDKDTIYDDS
+806 VKPDKDTVYDD
-818 ALKAKV
+818 
-824 SDLTDK
+824 TDVK
-830 DTALDARISALETKP
+830 ARISALETKP
-845 DKDTIYDDTAL
+845 DKDTVYDDTEL

-868 KDTVYDDT
+868 
-876 ELKGKIKELSDRV
+876 S
-889 ATDEGAQALKND
+889 
-901 AQDTEIQ
+901 
-908 ALKAKDAELAKS
+908 
-920 ITDNKADADTKVQG
+920 
-934 LDTRLQA
+934 
-941 IEAKEDNDK
+941 DK

-959 LAISNGNSVELPKYD
+959 LSISNGNSVELPKYD
-974 DSALKAK
+974 DSTLKAK
-981 DAEQDEAIKSLK
+981 DAEQNEEIKALK

-1024 NLEFNDNDTKAIAYD
+1024 NLEFDDHDTKAIAYD
-1039 DSALKARVQDLENR
+1039 DTALKARVQELENR
-1053 ADNDTIYNDAPLKE
+1053 TDNDTIYNDAPIKE
-1067 RISALENKP
+1067 RLTALENKA
-1076 DKDTVYDDAPLKER
+1076 DKDTVYDDAEVK
-1090 ITALETKVDKDTVYD
+1090 
-1105 DSAVR
+1105 

-1119 IATTDNMVDEHEN
+1119 IATTDHMVDEQEK
-1132 KINTLTTDVEALKAK
+1132 KITALTTDVEALKAK
-1147 PDKDTIY
+1147 PDKDTVY

-1175 YNDKEL
+1175 YNDEEL
-1181 RDKITALEGKTDNFV
+1181 RNKITALEGKTDNFV
-1196 SNVGVSRDGNTVK
+1196 SNVGVSREGNTVK

-1255 LAKTTKAVTLSQG
+1255 LVKATKVVTPSQG
-1268 DGVINLASE
+1268 EGVINLASE
-1277 ETTDPFKELTLKGNV
+1277 ATTDPLKELVLTGNV

-1303 EVTVVGKVGFTSGT
+1303 EVTVAGKVGFNSGT
-1317 TEDEIQGSH
+1317 TGDEIQGSH
-1326 RNSINEFV
+1326 RNAINEFV
-1334 YVEFFYTGATVKA
+1334 YVEFFYTGSTVKA
-1347 FLVFEPE
+1347 YLVYEPE

-1368 DELQGTE
+1368 AELNGTE
-1375 PARISI
+1375 PAKISI

-1387 QGYVEATFTGV
+1387 QGYVEATFTAV
-1398 NSSINYYKVQKKG
+1398 TASINSYKVQKKG

>member
-1 MTKVKVGLG
+1 MTKVQVGLG
-10 CLLEL
+10 CLLEV

-29 PKETAELNFIYLVP
+29 PKETAELNFIYLIP

-56 RPDRSGYDA
+56 RPDRSGYDSV
-65 IDLSPQVIDVVGE
+65 DLSPQVIDVIGE
-78 GLITVKKEV
+78 GFITVSKEV

-100 SPSFQAVLD
+100 SPSLQAVLD

-151 ALKAHDDQVDNA
+151 ALKAHDDQVDDA
-163 LEEVGKAI
+163 LEAIGKTV

-177 VDKKT
+177 VDNKVLELKKENERID
-182 GDLKES
+182 GALDDLGES
-188 VKELNDSVKKLDE
+188 VKDLNESVQHLDE
-201 EHGKAIGDLQKDSQD
+201 EHGKAIEDLQKDSQD
-216 LKELTSELDNSI
+216 MKELTSELDNSI
-228 SEINDQIKHL
+228 NEINDQLKLL

-250 TEVEDITNAVTELEN
+250 TEVEDITNAVTGLED
-265 KTDKLVKDAETDKA
+265 KTDKLAKDADDKA
-279 TQKEKDNTQ
+279 KAQAEKDSLQ
-288 DAEIEALKKKDE
+288 DTEIEALKKKDA
-300 EVGTALE
+300 EVETALE
-307 SMGEALGKTVDLI
+307 NMGEVLGKTVELI
-320 DNKTQGLDTRVKAL
+320 DHKTQGLDTRVKAL

-364 YDDTSVKESIKQAN
+364 YDDTSMKESIKQAN
-378 DYTEQVKNFLEG
+378 DYTESVKNFLEG
-390 KVNANKD
+390 KND
-397 AIDANKADADA
+397 
-408 KNTALTTRVNVLE
+408 ALTTRVNVLE

-449 NRTDNFINNVAVS
+449 NRTDNFINNVTVS
-462 KADGKVKLTYSR
+462 KEAGKVKLTYSR

-522 QGIQA
+522 QGIKA
-527 NTASITALDTKVDGN
+527 NESAIQGVEHDLTAFRTHTDARIEALENKEDKDTIYGDSTVRGQITAL
-542 KQAQD
+542 D
-547 GKNTELEN
+547 GKNTE
-555 RIQALEVKPD
+555 
-565 KDTVYDDSALT
+565 LT

-583 NKEDKDTVYDDTA
+583 DKPDKDTVYDDTA
-596 LAGRVTALE
+596 LAGKVTALE
-605 TTVPANKQAQDAKN
+605 TTVPANKQAQDTKN
-619 TELDAKDKE
+619 AELDAKDKE

-642 DNQTLTLD
+642 DNQTLTLE

-655 ISGGNSVTL
+655 ISGGNAVTL

-818 ALKAKV
+818 ALKGKV
-824 SDLTDK
+824 AELTDK

-845 DKDTIYDDTAL
+845 DKDT
-856 AGRVSALEAKED
+856 V
-868 KDTVYDDT
+868 
-876 ELKGKIKELSDRV
+876 
-889 ATDEGAQALKND
+889 
-901 AQDTEIQ
+901 
-908 ALKAKDAELAKS
+908 
-920 ITDNKADADTKVQG
+920 
-934 LDTRLQA
+934 
-941 IEAKEDNDK
+941 
-950 QTLSLTDHT
+950 
-959 LAISNGNSVELPKYD
+959 
-974 DSALKAK
+974 
-981 DAEQDEAIKSLK
+981 
-993 EKTKSFLT
+993 
-1001 GAGVTRQGNVVTL
+1001 
-1014 TYTNIDGSST
+1014 
-1024 NLEFNDNDTKAIAYD
+1024 
-1039 DSALKARVQDLENR
+1039 
-1053 ADNDTIYNDAPLKE
+1053 
-1067 RISALENKP
+1067 
-1076 DKDTVYDDAPLKER
+1076 
-1090 ITALETKVDKDTVYD
+1090 
-1105 DSAVR
+1105 
-1110 QLIQANKDS
+1110 
-1119 IATTDNMVDEHEN
+1119 
-1132 KINTLTTDVEALKAK
+1132 
-1147 PDKDTIY
+1147 Y

-1196 SNVGVSRDGNTVK
+1196 SNVGVSREGSTVK

-1255 LAKTTKAVTLSQG
+1255 LVKTTKAVTLSQG
-1268 DGVINLASE
+1268 EGVINLASE
-1277 ETTDPFKELTLKGNV
+1277 ATTDPLKELVFTGNV
-1292 SAKVKSPFGGD
+1292 SAKVKSPFGGT
-1303 EVTVVGKVGFTSGT
+1303 ESTVAGKVGFNSGT
-1317 TEDEIQGSH
+1317 TGDEIQGSH
-1326 RNSINEFV
+1326 TTAVSENV
-1334 YVEFFYTGATVKA
+1334 YVEFFYTGSTMKA
-1347 FLVFEPE
+1347 YLVYEPE
-1354 NENEVVK
+1354 NDNEVVK

-1368 DELQGTE
+1368 AELQGTE
-1375 PARISI
+1375 PAKISI
-1381 SKAGAE
+1381 SKGDVE
-1387 QGYVEATFTGV
+1387 QGYVEVTFTAV
-1398 NSSINYYKVQKKG
+1398 TISSNSYKVQKKG

>member
-151 ALKAHDDQVDNA
+151 ALKAHDDQVDDA
-163 LEEVGKAI
+163 LEAVGKTI

-177 VDKKT
+177 IDAKVLELKKDNERQD
-182 GDLKES
+182 GALDDLGES
-188 VKELNDSVKKLDE
+188 VKDLNESVQHLDE
-201 EHGKAIGDLQKDSQD
+201 EHGKAIADLQKDSQD

-228 SEINDQIKHL
+228 NEINDQLKLL
-238 DGGLEEEVKAVH
+238 DGGLEEEVKAIH
-250 TEVEDITNAVTELEN
+250 TEVGDITNAVTEVEN
-265 KTDKLVKDAETDKA
+265 RTDKLAKDAEDKA
-279 TQKEKDNTQ
+279 KAQAEKDGSQ

-300 EVGTALE
+300 EIGTALE
-307 SMGEALGKTVDLI
+307 TMGEALGKTVDLI
-320 DNKTQGLDTRVKAL
+320 DHKAEGLDTRVKAL

-364 YDDTSVKESIKQAN
+364 YDDTAVKDAINHLGDGLNQAM
-378 DYTEQVKNFLEG
+378 DYTEQVKNYVDS
-390 KVNANKD
+390 KAD
-397 AIDANKADADA
+397 ALTLVLGTAKADADA
-408 KNTALTTRVNVLE
+408 KNTALTNRVNVLE

-555 RIQALEVKPD
+555 RIQALETKP
-565 KDTVYDDSALT
+565 
-576 NRVQALE
+576 
-583 NKEDKDTVYDDTA
+583 DKDTVYDDTA
-596 LAGRVTALE
+596 LAGRVTA
-605 TTVPANKQAQDAKN
+605 NKEAQDAKN
-619 TELDAKDKE
+619 TE

-642 DNQTLTLD
+642 DNQTLALD

-711 SVNKEGNKVKLTYS
+711 AVNKEGNKVKLTYS
-725 YVDGSNKEVEF
+725 YVDGSSKEVEF

-755 TALEAKEDKDTIY
+755 TALE
-768 NDAEVKA
+768 
-775 QIQAV
+775 
-780 DTKADNN
+780 
-787 KQAQD
+787 
-792 TKNTELENRIGALE
+792 G
-806 SKEDKDTIYDDS
+806 
-818 ALKAKV
+818 
-824 SDLTDK
+824 
-830 DTALDARISALETKP
+830 
-845 DKDTIYDDTAL
+845 
-856 AGRVSALEAKED
+856 KED

-876 ELKGKIKELSDRV
+876 ELKGKLKDLSDRV
-889 ATDEGAQALKND
+889 TTDESAQTIKND
-901 AQDTEIQ
+901 AQDAEIQ

-920 ITDNKADADTKVQG
+920 IADNKSDADTKAQG

-941 IEAKEDNDK
+941 LEAKEDNDK

-959 LAISNGNSVELPKYD
+959 LSISNGNSVELPKYD
-974 DSALKAK
+974 DTVVKAK
-981 DAEQDEAIKSLK
+981 NTEQDEEINALK

-1014 TYTNIDGSST
+1014 TYTNIDGTST

-1039 DSALKARVQDLENR
+1039 DTALKARVQDLENR
-1053 ADNDTIYNDAPLKE
+1053 ADNDTIYNDAPIKE
-1067 RISALENKP
+1067 RITALENKT

-1090 ITALETKVDKDTVYD
+1090 LTALETKVDKDTVYD

-1196 SNVGVSRDGNTVK
+1196 SNVGVSREGNTVK

-1231 VAYDDSALR
+1231 VAYDDSALK
-1240 GRVEALENKPEVEYE
+1240 GRVKALEDKPEVEYD
-1255 LAKTTKAVTLSQG
+1255 LVKTTKVVALSQG
-1268 DGVINLASE
+1268 EGVINLEAEAS
-1277 ETTDPFKELTLKGNV
+1277 TDPLKELVLTGNV

-1303 EVTVVGKVGFTSGT
+1303 EVTVAGKVGFNSGT
-1317 TEDEIQGSH
+1317 TGDELQGSH
-1326 RNSINEFV
+1326 RNSVNEFV
-1334 YVEFFYTGATVKA
+1334 YVEFFYTGSTVKA
-1347 FLVFEPE
+1347 YLVYEPE

-1368 DELQGTE
+1368 AELQGTE

-1381 SKAGAE
+1381 SKANVE
-1387 QGYVEATFTGV
+1387 QGYVEVTFTGV
-1398 NSSINYYKVQKKG
+1398 ALNINSYKVQKKG

>member
-43 KDNAGQDKRAYVL
+43 KDNVGQDKRAYVL

-78 GLITVKKEV
+78 GLITVKREV

-151 ALKAHDDQVDNA
+151 ALKAHDDQVDDA
-163 LEEVGKAI
+163 LEAVGKTI

-177 VDKKT
+177 IDAKVLELKKDNERQD
-182 GDLKES
+182 GALDDLGES
-188 VKELNDSVKKLDE
+188 VKDLNESVQHLDE
-201 EHGKAIGDLQKDSQD
+201 EHGKAIADLQKDSQG

-228 SEINDQIKHL
+228 NEINDQLKLL
-238 DGGLEEEVKAVH
+238 DGGLEEEVKAIH
-250 TEVEDITNAVTELEN
+250 TEVGDITNAVTEIEN
-265 KTDKLVKDAETDKA
+265 RTDKLAKDAEDKSKA
-279 TQKEKDNTQ
+279 QAEKDGSQ
-288 DAEIEALKKKDE
+288 DTEIEALKKKDA
-300 EVGTALE
+300 EVETALE
-307 SMGEALGKTVDLI
+307 TLGETLGKTVDLI
-320 DNKTQGLDTRVKAL
+320 DHKAEGLDTRVKAL

-343 TLAIAGN
+343 TLAIDGH

-364 YDDTSVKESIKQAN
+364 YDDTAVKDAINHLGDGLNQAM
-378 DYTEQVKNFLEG
+378 DYTEQVKNYVDS
-390 KVNANKD
+390 KAD
-397 AIDANKADADA
+397 ALTLVLGTAKADADA
-408 KNTALTTRVNVLE
+408 KNTALTNRVNVLE

-430 LTEIEA
+430 LAELA
-436 KNTAQDEKITALE
+436 VKNDSQDEKITALE
-449 NRTDNFINNVAVS
+449 NRTDNFINNVTVS
-462 KADGKVKLTYSR
+462 KEAGKVKLTYSR

-555 RIQALEVKPD
+555 RIQALETKP
-565 KDTVYDDSALT
+565 
-576 NRVQALE
+576 
-583 NKEDKDTVYDDTA
+583 DKDTVYDDTA
-596 LAGRVTALE
+596 LAGRVTA
-605 TTVPANKQAQDAKN
+605 NKEAQDTKN
-619 TELDAKDKE
+619 TE

-655 ISGGNSVTL
+655 ISGGNAVTL
-664 PKYDDSALKASVEE
+664 PKYDDSALKADVEE
-678 LKAKDTELA
+678 LKAKDTEFA

-755 TALEAKEDKDTIY
+755 TALE
-768 NDAEVKA
+768 
-775 QIQAV
+775 
-780 DTKADNN
+780 
-787 KQAQD
+787 
-792 TKNTELENRIGALE
+792 G
-806 SKEDKDTIYDDS
+806 
-818 ALKAKV
+818 
-824 SDLTDK
+824 
-830 DTALDARISALETKP
+830 
-845 DKDTIYDDTAL
+845 
-856 AGRVSALEAKED
+856 KED

-876 ELKGKIKELSDRV
+876 ELKGKVEALTTRV
-889 ATDEGAQALKND
+889 TTDESAQAIKDN
-901 AQDTEIQ
+901 AQDAEIQ
-908 ALKAKDAELAKS
+908 ALKAKDTELAKS

-959 LAISNGNSVELPKYD
+959 LSISNGNSVELPKYD
-974 DSALKAK
+974 DTVVKAK
-981 DAEQDEAIKSLK
+981 NTEQDEELKALK

-1001 GAGVTRQGNVVTL
+1001 GASVTRQGNVVTL
-1014 TYTNIDGSST
+1014 TYTNIDGTST

-1039 DSALKARVQDLENR
+1039 DTALKARVQDLENR
-1053 ADNDTIYNDAPLKE
+1053 ADNDTIYNDAPIKE
-1067 RISALENKP
+1067 RITALENKP

-1090 ITALETKVDKDTVYD
+1090 LTALETKVDKDTVYD
-1105 DSAVR
+1105 DAEVKK
-1110 QLIQANKDS
+1110 LIQANKDS

-1196 SNVGVSRDGNTVK
+1196 SNVGVSREGNTVK

-1255 LAKTTKAVTLSQG
+1255 LAKATKAVTLSQG
-1268 DGVINLASE
+1268 EGVINLASE
-1277 ETTDPFKELTLKGNV
+1277 ATTDPLKELVLTGNV

-1303 EVTVVGKVGFTSGT
+1303 EVTVAGKVGFNSGAT
-1317 TEDEIQGSH
+1317 GDAISGSH
-1326 RNSINEFV
+1326 TTAVSENV
-1334 YVEFFYTGATVKA
+1334 YVEFYYTDSTVKA
-1347 FLVFEPE
+1347 YLVYEPE

-1368 DELQGTE
+1368 AELEGTE

-1381 SKAGAE
+1381 SKANVE
-1387 QGYVEATFTGV
+1387 QGYVEATFTAV
-1398 NSSINYYKVQKKG
+1398 TASSNSYKVQKKG

>member
-151 ALKAHDDQVDNA
+151 ALKAHDDQVDDA
-163 LEEVGKAI
+163 LEAVGKTI

-177 VDKKT
+177 IDAKVLELKKDNERQD
-182 GDLKES
+182 GALDDLGES
-188 VKELNDSVKKLDE
+188 VKDLNESVQHLDE
-201 EHGKAIGDLQKDSQD
+201 EHGKAIADLQKDSQG

-228 SEINDQIKHL
+228 NEINDQLKLL
-238 DGGLEEEVKAVH
+238 DGGLEEEVKAIH
-250 TEVEDITNAVTELEN
+250 TEVGDITNAVTEIEN
-265 KTDKLVKDAETDKA
+265 RTDKLAKDAEDKTKA
-279 TQKEKDNTQ
+279 QAEKDGSQ
-288 DAEIEALKKKDE
+288 DTEIEALKKKDA
-300 EVGTALE
+300 EVETALE
-307 SMGEALGKTVDLI
+307 TLGETLGKTVDLI
-320 DNKTQGLDTRVKAL
+320 DHKAEGLDTRVKAL

-343 TLAIAGN
+343 TLAIDGN

-364 YDDTSVKESIKQAN
+364 YDDTAVKDAINHLGDGLNQAM
-378 DYTEQVKNFLEG
+378 DYTEQVKNY
-390 KVNANKD
+390 VD
-397 AIDANKADADA
+397 SKADALTLVLGTSKADSDA
-408 KNTALTTRVNVLE
+408 KNSALTDRVHVLE

-555 RIQALEVKPD
+555 RIQALE
-565 KDTVYDDSALT
+565 
-576 NRVQALE
+576 
-583 NKEDKDTVYDDTA
+583 
-596 LAGRVTALE
+596 
-605 TTVPANKQAQDAKN
+605 
-619 TELDAKDKE
+619 
-628 LEGKI
+628 
-633 TALENKVDN
+633 
-642 DNQTLTLD
+642 
-650 DHTLS
+650 
-655 ISGGNSVTL
+655 
-664 PKYDDSALKASVEE
+664 
-678 LKAKDTELA
+678 
-687 NKDQELTNEINTLK
+687 
-701 AKTDNFVSGV
+701 
-711 SVNKEGNKVKLTYS
+711 
-725 YVDGSNKEVEF
+725 
-736 EDSDTV
+736 
-742 TLAYDDT
+742 
-749 AVKERL
+749 
-755 TALEAKEDKDTIY
+755 
-768 NDAEVKA
+768 
-775 QIQAV
+775 
-780 DTKADNN
+780 
-787 KQAQD
+787 
-792 TKNTELENRIGALE
+792 
-806 SKEDKDTIYDDS
+806 
-818 ALKAKV
+818 
-824 SDLTDK
+824 
-830 DTALDARISALETKP
+830 TKP
-845 DKDTIYDDTAL
+845 
-856 AGRVSALEAKED
+856 D

-876 ELKGKIKELSDRV
+876 ELKGKVEALTTRV
-889 ATDEGAQALKND
+889 TTDESAQAIKDN
-901 AQDTEIQ
+901 AQDAKIQ
-908 ALKAKDAELAKS
+908 ALEDKDAELAKS

-941 IEAKEDNDK
+941 IEAKEDSDK

-959 LAISNGNSVELPKYD
+959 LSISNGNSVELPKYD
-974 DSALKAK
+974 DTVVKAK
-981 DAEQDEAIKSLK
+981 NTEQDEELKALK

-1001 GAGVTRQGNVVTL
+1001 GASVTRQGNVVTL
-1014 TYTNIDGSST
+1014 TYTNIDGTST
-1024 NLEFNDNDTKAIAYD
+1024 NLEFNDNDTKTIAYD
-1039 DSALKARVQDLENR
+1039 DTALKARVQDLENR
-1053 ADNDTIYNDAPLKE
+1053 ADNDTIYNDAPIKE
-1067 RISALENKP
+1067 RITALENKT
-1076 DKDTVYDDAPLKER
+1076 DKDTVYDDAEVK
-1090 ITALETKVDKDTVYD
+1090 K
-1105 DSAVR
+1105 
-1110 QLIQANKDS
+1110 LIQANKDS

-1132 KINTLTTDVEALKAK
+1132 KINTLTSDVEALKAK

-1175 YNDKEL
+1175 YNDEEL
-1181 RDKITALEGKTDNFV
+1181 RNKITALEGKTDNFV
-1196 SNVGVSRDGNTVK
+1196 SNVGVSREGNTVK

-1255 LAKTTKAVTLSQG
+1255 LAKSTVSVGMNNQVG
-1268 DGVINLASE
+1268 II
-1277 ETTDPFKELTLKGNV
+1277 ELTLEGREPNGQLKEFVITGNV

-1303 EVTVVGKVGFTSGT
+1303 ETTVAGKVGFTSGT
-1317 TEDEIQGSH
+1317 TGDDISGSH
-1326 RNSINEFV
+1326 TTAVSENV
-1334 YVEFFYTGATVKA
+1334 YVEFYYTDSELKA
-1347 FLVFEPE
+1347 SLVYEPE

-1361 YRKALSL
+1361 YRKVLNI
-1368 DELQGTE
+1368 DELKGTE

-1381 SKAGAE
+1381 SKANVE
-1387 QGYVEATFTGV
+1387 QGYVEATFTDFTV
-1398 NSSINYYKVQKKG
+1398 KLNSYKVQKKG

>member
-163 LEEVGKAI
+163 LEEVGKTI

-177 VDKKT
+177 IDAKVLELKKENERQD
-182 GDLKES
+182 GALDDLGES
-188 VKELNDSVKKLDE
+188 VKDLNESVQHLDE
-201 EHGKAIGDLQKDSQD
+201 EHGKAIADLQKDSQG

-228 SEINDQIKHL
+228 NEINDQLKLL
-238 DGGLEEEVKAVH
+238 DGGLEEEVKAIH
-250 TEVEDITNAVTELEN
+250 TEVEDITNAVTEIEN
-265 KTDKLVKDAETDKA
+265 RTDKLAKDAEDKSKA
-279 TQKEKDNTQ
+279 QAEKDGSQ
-288 DAEIEALKKKDE
+288 DAEIEALKKKDA
-300 EVGTALE
+300 EVETALE
-307 SMGEALGKTVDLI
+307 TLGETLGKTVDLI
-320 DNKTQGLDTRVKAL
+320 DHKAEGLDTRVKAL

-364 YDDTSVKESIKQAN
+364 YDDTSVKDSIKQAN
-378 DYTEQVKNFLEG
+378 DYTESVKNFLEG
-390 KVNANKD
+390 KND
-397 AIDANKADADA
+397 
-408 KNTALTTRVNVLE
+408 ALTTRVNVLE

-522 QGIQA
+522 QGIKA
-527 NTASITALDTKVDGN
+527 NESAIQGVEGDLTAFRTHTDARIEALENKEDKDTIYDDSAVRGQITALEGKVDGN
-542 KQAQD
+542 KSAQD

-555 RIQALEVKPD
+555 RIQVLEVKP
-565 KDTVYDDSALT
+565 
-576 NRVQALE
+576 
-583 NKEDKDTVYDDTA
+583 DKDTVYDDTA

-605 TTVPANKQAQDAKN
+605 TTVPANKEAQDAKN
-619 TELDAKDKE
+619 AELDAKDKE
-628 LEGKI
+628 IEGKI

-642 DNQTLTLD
+642 DNQTLTLE

-655 ISGGNSVTL
+655 ISGGNAVTL

-768 NDAEVKA
+768 NDSEVKA

-818 ALKAKV
+818 ALKGKV
-824 SDLTDK
+824 AELTDK

-845 DKDTIYDDTAL
+845 DKDT
-856 AGRVSALEAKED
+856 
-868 KDTVYDDT
+868 VYDDT
-876 ELKGKIKELSDRV
+876 ELKGKVEALTNRV
-889 ATDEGAQALKND
+889 TTDESAQSIKDN
-901 AQDTEIQ
+901 AQDAEIQ

-920 ITDNKADADTKVQG
+920 IADNKADADSKAQG

-981 DAEQDEAIKSLK
+981 DTEQDEAIKSLK

-1014 TYTNIDGSST
+1014 TYTNIDGTST

-1039 DSALKARVQDLENR
+1039 DTALKARVQDLENR

-1067 RISALENKP
+1067 RITALENKP

-1090 ITALETKVDKDTVYD
+1090 LTALETKVDKDTVYD

-1196 SNVGVSRDGNTVK
+1196 SNVGVSREGNTVK

-1255 LAKTTKAVTLSQG
+1255 LVKATKAVTPSQG
-1268 DGVINLASE
+1268 EGVINLASE
-1277 ETTDPFKELTLKGNV
+1277 ATTDPLKELVLTGNV

-1303 EVTVVGKVGFTSGT
+1303 ETTVAGKVGFNSGT
-1317 TEDEIQGSH
+1317 TGDAISGSH
-1326 RNSINEFV
+1326 TTAVSENV
-1334 YVEFFYTGATVKA
+1334 YVEFYYTDSTVKA
-1347 FLVFEPE
+1347 YLVYEPD

-1368 DELQGTE
+1368 AELQGTE

-1381 SKAGAE
+1381 SKANVE
-1387 QGYVEATFTGV
+1387 QGYVEVTFTGV
-1398 NSSINYYKVQKKG
+1398 ALNINSYKVQKKG

>member
-1 MTKVKVGLG
+1 MTKVQVGLG
-10 CLLEL
+10 CLLEV

-29 PKETAELNFIYLVP
+29 PKETAELNFIYLIP

-56 RPDRSGYDA
+56 RPDRSGYDSV
-65 IDLSPQVIDVVGE
+65 DLSPQVIDVIGE
-78 GLITVKKEV
+78 GFITVSKEV

-151 ALKAHDDQVDNA
+151 ALKAHDDQVDDA
-163 LEEVGKAI
+163 LEAIGKTV

-177 VDKKT
+177 VDTKVLELKKENERID
-182 GDLKES
+182 GALDDLGES
-188 VKELNDSVKKLDE
+188 VKDLNESVQHLDE
-201 EHGKAIGDLQKDSQD
+201 ERGKAIEDLQKDSQD
-216 LKELTSELDNSI
+216 MKELTSELDNSI
-228 SEINDQIKHL
+228 NEINDQLKLL

-250 TEVEDITNAVTELEN
+250 TEVEDITNAVTGLED
-265 KTDKLVKDAETDKA
+265 KTDKLAKDADDKA
-279 TQKEKDNTQ
+279 KAQAEKDSLQ
-288 DAEIEALKKKDE
+288 DTEIEALKKKDA
-300 EVGTALE
+300 EVETALE
-307 SMGEALGKTVDLI
+307 NMGEVLGKTVDLI
-320 DNKTQGLDTRVKAL
+320 DHKTQGLDTRVKAL

-364 YDDTSVKESIKQAN
+364 YDDSAVKESIKQAN
-378 DYTEQVKNFLEG
+378 DYTESVKNFLEG
-390 KVNANKD
+390 KND
-397 AIDANKADADA
+397 
-408 KNTALTTRVNVLE
+408 ALTTRVNVLE

-449 NRTDNFINNVAVS
+449 NRTDNFINNVTVS
-462 KADGKVKLTYSR
+462 KEAGKVKLTYSR

-522 QGIQA
+522 QGIKA
-527 NTASITALDTKVDGN
+527 NESAIQGVEHDLTALRTHTDARIEALENKEDKDTIYDDSAVRG
-542 KQAQD
+542 QITSLD
-547 GKNTELEN
+547 GKNTE
-555 RIQALEVKPD
+555 
-565 KDTVYDDSALT
+565 LT

-583 NKEDKDTVYDDTA
+583 AKPDKDTVYDDTA

-605 TTVPANKQAQDAKN
+605 TTVPANKQVQDTKN
-619 TELDAKDKE
+619 AELDAKDKE

-633 TALENKVDN
+633 TVLENKVDN
-642 DNQTLTLD
+642 DNQTLTLE

-655 ISGGNSVTL
+655 ISGGNAVTL

-755 TALEAKEDKDTIY
+755 NVLEAKEDKDTIY

-818 ALKAKV
+818 ALRGKV
-824 SDLTDK
+824 AELTDK

-845 DKDTIYDDTAL
+845 DKDTVYDDTAL
-856 AGRVSALEAKED
+856 AGRVSALESKED
-868 KDTVYDDT
+868 
-876 ELKGKIKELSDRV
+876 S
-889 ATDEGAQALKND
+889 
-901 AQDTEIQ
+901 
-908 ALKAKDAELAKS
+908 
-920 ITDNKADADTKVQG
+920 
-934 LDTRLQA
+934 
-941 IEAKEDNDK
+941 DK
-950 QTLSLTDHT
+950 QTLSLNDHT
-959 LAISNGNSVELPKYD
+959 LSISNGNSVELPKYD
-974 DSALKAK
+974 DTVVKAK
-981 DAEQDEAIKSLK
+981 NTEQDEAINALK

-1001 GAGVTRQGNVVTL
+1001 GASVTRQGNVVTL
-1014 TYTNIDGSST
+1014 TYTNIDGTST

-1039 DSALKARVQDLENR
+1039 DTALKTRVQDLENR
-1053 ADNDTIYNDAPLKE
+1053 A
-1067 RISALENKP
+1067 

-1090 ITALETKVDKDTVYD
+1090 VTALE
-1105 DSAVR
+1105 S
-1110 QLIQANKDS
+1110 
-1119 IATTDNMVDEHEN
+1119 
-1132 KINTLTTDVEALKAK
+1132 K
-1147 PDKDTIY
+1147 PDKDTVY

-1175 YNDKEL
+1175 YNDTEL

-1196 SNVGVSRDGNTVK
+1196 SNVGVSREGNTVK

-1255 LAKTTKAVTLSQG
+1255 LVKTTKAVTLSQG
-1268 DGVINLASE
+1268 EGVINLASE
-1277 ETTDPFKELTLKGNV
+1277 ATTDPLKELVLTGNV
-1292 SAKVKSPFGGD
+1292 SAKVKSPFGGT
-1303 EVTVVGKVGFTSGT
+1303 ESTVAGKVGFNSGT
-1317 TEDEIQGSH
+1317 TGDEIQGSH
-1326 RNSINEFV
+1326 TTAVSENV
-1334 YVEFFYTGATVKA
+1334 YVEFFYTGSTMKA
-1347 FLVFEPE
+1347 YLVYEPE
-1354 NENEVVK
+1354 NDNEVVK

-1368 DELQGTE
+1368 AELQGTE
-1375 PARISI
+1375 PAKISI
-1381 SKAGAE
+1381 SKGDVE
-1387 QGYVEATFTGV
+1387 QGYVEVTFTAV
-1398 NSSINYYKVQKKG
+1398 TISSNSYKVQKKG

>member
-151 ALKAHDDQVDNA
+151 ALKAHDDQVDDA
-163 LEEVGKAI
+163 LEAVGKTI

-177 VDKKT
+177 IDAKVLELKKDNERQD
-182 GDLKES
+182 GALDDLGES
-188 VKELNDSVKKLDE
+188 VKDLNESVQHLDE
-201 EHGKAIGDLQKDSQD
+201 EHGKAIADLQKDSQG

-228 SEINDQIKHL
+228 NEINDQLKLL
-238 DGGLEEEVKAVH
+238 DGGLEEEVKAIH
-250 TEVEDITNAVTELEN
+250 TEVEDITNAVTEIEN
-265 KTDKLVKDAETDKA
+265 RTDKLAKDAEDKSKA
-279 TQKEKDNTQ
+279 QAEKDGSQ
-288 DAEIEALKKKDE
+288 DTEIEALKKKDA
-300 EVGTALE
+300 EVETALE
-307 SMGEALGKTVDLI
+307 TLGETLGKTVDLI
-320 DNKTQGLDTRVKAL
+320 DHKAEGLDTRVKAL

-343 TLAIAGN
+343 TLAIDGH

-364 YDDTSVKESIKQAN
+364 YDDTAVKDAINHLGDGLNQAM
-378 DYTEQVKNFLEG
+378 DYTEQVKNYVDS
-390 KVNANKD
+390 KAD
-397 AIDANKADADA
+397 ALTLVLGTAKADADA
-408 KNTALTTRVNVLE
+408 KNEALTNRVHVLE

-462 KADGKVKLTYSR
+462 KEAGKVKLTYSR

-555 RIQALEVKPD
+555 RIQALE
-565 KDTVYDDSALT
+565 
-576 NRVQALE
+576 
-583 NKEDKDTVYDDTA
+583 
-596 LAGRVTALE
+596 
-605 TTVPANKQAQDAKN
+605 
-619 TELDAKDKE
+619 
-628 LEGKI
+628 
-633 TALENKVDN
+633 
-642 DNQTLTLD
+642 
-650 DHTLS
+650 
-655 ISGGNSVTL
+655 
-664 PKYDDSALKASVEE
+664 
-678 LKAKDTELA
+678 
-687 NKDQELTNEINTLK
+687 
-701 AKTDNFVSGV
+701 
-711 SVNKEGNKVKLTYS
+711 
-725 YVDGSNKEVEF
+725 
-736 EDSDTV
+736 
-742 TLAYDDT
+742 
-749 AVKERL
+749 
-755 TALEAKEDKDTIY
+755 
-768 NDAEVKA
+768 
-775 QIQAV
+775 
-780 DTKADNN
+780 
-787 KQAQD
+787 
-792 TKNTELENRIGALE
+792 
-806 SKEDKDTIYDDS
+806 
-818 ALKAKV
+818 
-824 SDLTDK
+824 
-830 DTALDARISALETKP
+830 TKP
-845 DKDTIYDDTAL
+845 
-856 AGRVSALEAKED
+856 D

-876 ELKGKIKELSDRV
+876 ELKGKVEALTTRV
-889 ATDEGAQALKND
+889 TTDESAQAIKDN
-901 AQDTEIQ
+901 AQDAKIQ
-908 ALKAKDAELAKS
+908 ALEAKDAELAKS

-941 IEAKEDNDK
+941 IEAKEDSDK

-959 LAISNGNSVELPKYD
+959 LSISNGNSVELPKYD
-974 DSALKAK
+974 DTVVKAKNASQDEEINALK
-981 DAEQDEAIKSLK
+981 ER
-993 EKTKSFLT
+993 TKSFLT
-1001 GAGVTRQGNVVTL
+1001 GASVTRQGNVVTL

-1039 DSALKARVQDLENR
+1039 DTALKARVQDLENR
-1053 ADNDTIYNDAPLKE
+1053 ADNDTIYNDAPIKE
-1067 RISALENKP
+1067 RITALENKT

-1090 ITALETKVDKDTVYD
+1090 LTALETKV
-1105 DSAVR
+1105 
-1110 QLIQANKDS
+1110 
-1119 IATTDNMVDEHEN
+1119 
-1132 KINTLTTDVEALKAK
+1132 
-1147 PDKDTIY
+1147 DKDTIY

-1196 SNVGVSRDGNTVK
+1196 SNVGVSREGNTVK

-1231 VAYDDSALR
+1231 VAYDDSALK
-1240 GRVEALENKPEVEYE
+1240 GRVQALEDKPEVEYE
-1255 LAKTTKAVTLSQG
+1255 LAKSTVNVGMNTNVGIIELALEGENPNGQLKEF
-1268 DGVINLASE
+1268 VI
-1277 ETTDPFKELTLKGNV
+1277 TGNV

-1303 EVTVVGKVGFTSGT
+1303 ETTVAGKVGFTSGT
-1317 TEDEIQGSH
+1317 TGDDIIGSH
-1326 RNSINEFV
+1326 TTDVSENV
-1334 YVEFFYTGATVKA
+1334 YVEFYYTDSTVKA
-1347 FLVFEPE
+1347 YLVYEPD

-1368 DELQGTE
+1368 DELKGTE

-1381 SKAGAE
+1381 SKGGVE
-1387 QGYVEATFTGV
+1387 QGYVETTFTGFTMKL
-1398 NSSINYYKVQKKG
+1398 NSYKVQKKG

>member
-56 RPDRSGYDA
+56 RPDRSGYDT

-163 LEEVGKAI
+163 LEEVGKTI

-177 VDKKT
+177 IDAKVLELKKENERQD
-182 GDLKES
+182 GALDDLGES
-188 VKELNDSVKKLDE
+188 VKDLNESVQHLDE
-201 EHGKAIGDLQKDSQD
+201 EHGKAIADLQKDSQG

-228 SEINDQIKHL
+228 NEINDQLKLL
-238 DGGLEEEVKAVH
+238 DGGLEEEVKAIH
-250 TEVEDITNAVTELEN
+250 TEVGDITNAVTEIEN
-265 KTDKLVKDAETDKA
+265 RTDKLAKDAEDKSKA
-279 TQKEKDNTQ
+279 QAEKDGSQ
-288 DAEIEALKKKDE
+288 DAEIEALKKKDA
-300 EVGTALE
+300 EVETALE
-307 SMGEALGKTVDLI
+307 TLGETLGKTVDLI
-320 DNKTQGLDTRVKAL
+320 DHKAQGLDTRVKAL
-334 EAKEDSDKQ
+334 ESKEDSDKQ

-378 DYTEQVKNFLEG
+378 DYTESVKNFLEG
-390 KVNANKD
+390 KND
-397 AIDANKADADA
+397 
-408 KNTALTTRVNVLE
+408 ALTTRVNVLE

-449 NRTDNFINNVAVS
+449 NRTDNFINNVTVS
-462 KADGKVKLTYSR
+462 KEAGKVKLTYSR

-514 IYNDTEVK
+514 IYND
-522 QGIQA
+522 
-527 NTASITALDTKVDGN
+527 
-542 KQAQD
+542 
-547 GKNTELEN
+547 
-555 RIQALEVKPD
+555 
-565 KDTVYDDSALT
+565 
-576 NRVQALE
+576 
-583 NKEDKDTVYDDTA
+583 
-596 LAGRVTALE
+596 
-605 TTVPANKQAQDAKN
+605 
-619 TELDAKDKE
+619 
-628 LEGKI
+628 
-633 TALENKVDN
+633 
-642 DNQTLTLD
+642 
-650 DHTLS
+650 
-655 ISGGNSVTL
+655 
-664 PKYDDSALKASVEE
+664 
-678 LKAKDTELA
+678 
-687 NKDQELTNEINTLK
+687 
-701 AKTDNFVSGV
+701 
-711 SVNKEGNKVKLTYS
+711 
-725 YVDGSNKEVEF
+725 
-736 EDSDTV
+736 
-742 TLAYDDT
+742 
-749 AVKERL
+749 
-755 TALEAKEDKDTIY
+755 
-768 NDAEVKA
+768 AEVKA

-792 TKNTELENRIGALE
+792 TKNTELENRIGVLE

-845 DKDTIYDDTAL
+845 DKDT
-856 AGRVSALEAKED
+856 
-868 KDTVYDDT
+868 VYDDT
-876 ELKGKIKELSDRV
+876 ELKGKVEALTNRV
-889 ATDEGAQALKND
+889 TTDESAQSIKDN
-901 AQDTEIQ
+901 AQDAEIQ

-941 IEAKEDNDK
+941 IEAKEDSDK

-959 LAISNGNSVELPKYD
+959 LSISNGNSVELPKYD
-974 DSALKAK
+974 DTVVKAK
-981 DAEQDEAIKSLK
+981 NASQDEEINALK

-1001 GAGVTRQGNVVTL
+1001 GASVTRQGNVVTL

-1039 DSALKARVQDLENR
+1039 DTALKARVQDLENR
-1053 ADNDTIYNDAPLKE
+1053 ADNDTIYNDAPIKE
-1067 RISALENKP
+1067 RLNALETKV

-1090 ITALETKVDKDTVYD
+1090 LTALETKVDKDTVYD
-1105 DSAVR
+1105 DTEVKK
-1110 QLIQANKDS
+1110 LIQANKDS

-1175 YNDKEL
+1175 YNDEEL
-1181 RDKITALEGKTDNFV
+1181 RNKITALEGKTDNFV
-1196 SNVGVSRDGNTVK
+1196 SNVGVSREGNTVK

-1268 DGVINLASE
+1268 EGVINLASE
-1277 ETTDPFKELTLKGNV
+1277 TTTDPLKELVLTGNV
-1292 SAKVKSPFGGD
+1292 SAKVKSPFGG
-1303 EVTVVGKVGFTSGT
+1303 EETTVAGKVGFNSGT
-1317 TEDEIQGSH
+1317 TGDDIQGSH
-1326 RNSINEFV
+1326 KDSINEFV
-1334 YVEFFYTGATVKA
+1334 YVEFFYTGSTVKA
-1347 FLVFEPE
+1347 YLVYEPE

-1368 DELQGTE
+1368 AELQGTE

-1381 SKAGAE
+1381 SKGGAE
-1387 QGYVEATFTGV
+1387 QGYVEATFTAV
-1398 NSSINYYKVQKKG
+1398 TASSNSYKVQKKG

>member
-151 ALKAHDDQVDNA
+151 ALKAHDDQVDDA
-163 LEEVGKAI
+163 LEAVGKTI

-177 VDKKT
+177 IDAKVLELKKDNERQD
-182 GDLKES
+182 GAIDDLGES
-188 VKELNDSVKKLDE
+188 VKDLNESVQHLDE
-201 EHGKAIGDLQKDSQD
+201 EHGKAIADLQKDSQG

-228 SEINDQIKHL
+228 NEINDQLKLL
-238 DGGLEEEVKAVH
+238 DGGLEEEVKAIH

-265 KTDKLVKDAETDKA
+265 RTDKLAKDAEDKTKA
-279 TQKEKDNTQ
+279 QAEKDGSQ
-288 DAEIEALKKKDE
+288 DTEIEALKKKDA
-300 EVGTALE
+300 EVETALE
-307 SMGEALGKTVDLI
+307 TLGETLGKTVDLI
-320 DNKTQGLDTRVKAL
+320 DHKAEGLDTRVKAL

-343 TLAIAGN
+343 TLAIDGN

-364 YDDTSVKESIKQAN
+364 YDDTAVKDAINHLGDGLNQAM
-378 DYTEQVKNFLEG
+378 DYTEQVKNYVDS
-390 KVNANKD
+390 KAD
-397 AIDANKADADA
+397 ALTLVLGTAKADADA
-408 KNTALTTRVNVLE
+408 KNTALTNRVNVLE

-449 NRTDNFINNVAVS
+449 NRTDNFINNVTVS
-462 KADGKVKLTYSR
+462 KEAGKVKLTYSR

-555 RIQALEVKPD
+555 RIQALE
-565 KDTVYDDSALT
+565 
-576 NRVQALE
+576 
-583 NKEDKDTVYDDTA
+583 
-596 LAGRVTALE
+596 
-605 TTVPANKQAQDAKN
+605 
-619 TELDAKDKE
+619 
-628 LEGKI
+628 
-633 TALENKVDN
+633 
-642 DNQTLTLD
+642 
-650 DHTLS
+650 
-655 ISGGNSVTL
+655 
-664 PKYDDSALKASVEE
+664 
-678 LKAKDTELA
+678 
-687 NKDQELTNEINTLK
+687 
-701 AKTDNFVSGV
+701 
-711 SVNKEGNKVKLTYS
+711 
-725 YVDGSNKEVEF
+725 
-736 EDSDTV
+736 
-742 TLAYDDT
+742 
-749 AVKERL
+749 
-755 TALEAKEDKDTIY
+755 
-768 NDAEVKA
+768 
-775 QIQAV
+775 
-780 DTKADNN
+780 
-787 KQAQD
+787 
-792 TKNTELENRIGALE
+792 
-806 SKEDKDTIYDDS
+806 
-818 ALKAKV
+818 
-824 SDLTDK
+824 
-830 DTALDARISALETKP
+830 TKP
-845 DKDTIYDDTAL
+845 
-856 AGRVSALEAKED
+856 D

-876 ELKGKIKELSDRV
+876 ELKGKVEALITRV
-889 ATDEGAQALKND
+889 TTDESAQAIKDN
-901 AQDTEIQ
+901 AQDAEIQ

-941 IEAKEDNDK
+941 IEAKEDSDK

-959 LAISNGNSVELPKYD
+959 LSISNGNSVELPKYD
-974 DSALKAK
+974 DTVVKAKNASQDEEINALK
-981 DAEQDEAIKSLK
+981 ER
-993 EKTKSFLT
+993 TKSFLT
-1001 GAGVTRQGNVVTL
+1001 GASVARQGNVVTL

-1039 DSALKARVQDLENR
+1039 DTALKARVQDLENR
-1053 ADNDTIYNDAPLKE
+1053 ADNDTIYNDAPIKE
-1067 RISALENKP
+1067 RITALENKT

-1090 ITALETKVDKDTVYD
+1090 LTALETKVDKDTVYD
-1105 DSAVR
+1105 DAEVKK
-1110 QLIQANKDS
+1110 LIQANKDS

-1196 SNVGVSRDGNTVK
+1196 SNVGVSREGNTVK

-1255 LAKTTKAVTLSQG
+1255 LAKTTKSVTLSQG
-1268 DGVINLASE
+1268 EGVISLASE
-1277 ETTDPFKELTLKGNV
+1277 TTTDPLKELVLTGNV

-1303 EVTVVGKVGFTSGT
+1303 EVTVAGKVGFNSGT
-1317 TEDEIQGSH
+1317 TGDELQGSH

-1334 YVEFFYTGATVKA
+1334 YVEFFYTGSTVKA
-1347 FLVFEPE
+1347 YLVYEPE
-1354 NENEVVK
+1354 NDNEVVK
-1361 YRKALSL
+1361 FHKALSL
-1368 DELQGTE
+1368 AELNGTE

-1381 SKAGAE
+1381 SKANVE
-1387 QGYVEATFTGV
+1387 QGYVEATFTAV
-1398 NSSINYYKVQKKG
+1398 TASSNSYKVQKKG

>member
-1 MTKVKVGLG
+1 MTKVQVGLG
-10 CLLEL
+10 CLLEV

-29 PKETAELNFIYLVP
+29 PKETAELNFIYLIP

-56 RPDRSGYDA
+56 RPDRSGYDSV
-65 IDLSPQVIDVVGE
+65 DLSPQVIDVIGE
-78 GLITVKKEV
+78 GFITVSKEV

-100 SPSFQAVLD
+100 SPSLQAVLD

-151 ALKAHDDQVDNA
+151 ALKAHDDQVDDA
-163 LEEVGKAI
+163 LEAIGKTV

-177 VDKKT
+177 VDNKVLELKKENERID
-182 GDLKES
+182 GALDDLGES
-188 VKELNDSVKKLDE
+188 VKDLNESVQHLDE
-201 EHGKAIGDLQKDSQD
+201 EHGKAIEDLQKDSQD
-216 LKELTSELDNSI
+216 MKELTSELDNSI
-228 SEINDQIKHL
+228 NEINDQLKLL

-250 TEVEDITNAVTELEN
+250 TEVEDITNAVTGLED
-265 KTDKLVKDAETDKA
+265 KTDKLAKDADDKA
-279 TQKEKDNTQ
+279 KAQAEKDSLQ
-288 DAEIEALKKKDE
+288 DTEIEALKKKDA
-300 EVGTALE
+300 EVETALE
-307 SMGEALGKTVDLI
+307 NMGEVLGKTVDLI
-320 DNKTQGLDTRVKAL
+320 DHKTQGLDTRVKAL

-350 KLSISNGNEVDLPQ
+350 KLSISKGNEVDLPQ

-378 DYTEQVKNFLEG
+378 DYTESVKNFLEG
-390 KVNANKD
+390 KND
-397 AIDANKADADA
+397 
-408 KNTALTTRVNVLE
+408 ALTTRVNVLE

-449 NRTDNFINNVAVS
+449 NRTDNFINNVTVS
-462 KADGKVKLTYSR
+462 KEAGKVKLTYSR

-522 QGIQA
+522 QGIKA
-527 NTASITALDTKVDGN
+527 NESAIQGVEHDLTALRTHTD
-542 KQAQD
+542 A
-547 GKNTELEN
+547 
-555 RIQALEVKPD
+555 RIE
-565 KDTVYDDSALT
+565 
-576 NRVQALE
+576 ALE

-605 TTVPANKQAQDAKN
+605 TTVPANKQAQDTKN
-619 TELDAKDKE
+619 AELDAKDKE

-642 DNQTLTLD
+642 DNQTLTLE

-655 ISGGNSVTL
+655 ISGGNVVTL

-768 NDAEVKA
+768 NDAEVKS

-818 ALKAKV
+818 ALKGKV
-824 SDLTDK
+824 AELTDK

-845 DKDTIYDDTAL
+845 DKDTVYDDTAL

-868 KDTVYDDT
+868 
-876 ELKGKIKELSDRV
+876 S
-889 ATDEGAQALKND
+889 
-901 AQDTEIQ
+901 
-908 ALKAKDAELAKS
+908 
-920 ITDNKADADTKVQG
+920 
-934 LDTRLQA
+934 
-941 IEAKEDNDK
+941 DK
-950 QTLSLTDHT
+950 QTLSLADHT
-959 LAISNGNSVELPKYD
+959 LSISNGNSVELPKYD
-974 DSALKAK
+974 DTVVKAK
-981 DAEQDEAIKSLK
+981 NTEQDEAINALK

-1001 GAGVTRQGNVVTL
+1001 GASVTRQGNVVTL
-1014 TYTNIDGSST
+1014 TYTNIDGTST

-1039 DSALKARVQDLENR
+1039 DTALKARVQNLENR
-1053 ADNDTIYNDAPLKE
+1053 A
-1067 RISALENKP
+1067 

-1090 ITALETKVDKDTVYD
+1090 VTALE
-1105 DSAVR
+1105 S
-1110 QLIQANKDS
+1110 
-1119 IATTDNMVDEHEN
+1119 
-1132 KINTLTTDVEALKAK
+1132 K
-1147 PDKDTIY
+1147 PDKDTVY

-1196 SNVGVSRDGNTVK
+1196 SNVGVSREGNTVK

-1255 LAKTTKAVTLSQG
+1255 LVKTTKAVTLSQG
-1268 DGVINLASE
+1268 EGVINLASE
-1277 ETTDPFKELTLKGNV
+1277 ATTDPLKELVLTGNV
-1292 SAKVKSPFGGD
+1292 SAKVKSPFGGT
-1303 EVTVVGKVGFTSGT
+1303 ESTVAGKVGFNSGT
-1317 TEDEIQGSH
+1317 TGDEIQGSH
-1326 RNSINEFV
+1326 TTAVSENV
-1334 YVEFFYTGATVKA
+1334 YVEFFYTGSTVKA
-1347 FLVFEPE
+1347 YLVYEPE

-1361 YRKALSL
+1361 YRKTLSL
-1368 DELQGTE
+1368 AELQGTE
-1375 PARISI
+1375 PAKISI
-1381 SKAGAE
+1381 SKGDVE
-1387 QGYVEATFTGV
+1387 QGYVEVTFTAV
-1398 NSSINYYKVQKKG
+1398 TISSNSYKVQKKG

>member
-151 ALKAHDDQVDNA
+151 ALKAHDDQVDDA
-163 LEEVGKAI
+163 LEAVGKTI

-177 VDKKT
+177 IDAKVLELKKDNERQD
-182 GDLKES
+182 GAIDDLGES
-188 VKELNDSVKKLDE
+188 VKDLNESVQHLDE
-201 EHGKAIGDLQKDSQD
+201 EHGKAIADLQKDSQG

-228 SEINDQIKHL
+228 NEINDQLKLL
-238 DGGLEEEVKAVH
+238 DGGLEEEVKAIH
-250 TEVEDITNAVTELEN
+250 TEVEDITNAVTEIEN
-265 KTDKLVKDAETDKA
+265 RTDKLAKDAEDKTKA
-279 TQKEKDNTQ
+279 QAEKDGSQ
-288 DAEIEALKKKDE
+288 DAEIEALKKKDA
-300 EVGTALE
+300 EVETALE
-307 SMGEALGKTVDLI
+307 TLGETLGKTVDLI
-320 DNKTQGLDTRVKAL
+320 DHKAQGLDTRVKAL
-334 EAKEDSDKQ
+334 ESKEDSDKQ

-364 YDDTSVKESIKQAN
+364 YDDTSVKDSIKQAN
-378 DYTEQVKNFLEG
+378 DYTESVKNFLEG
-390 KVNANKD
+390 KND
-397 AIDANKADADA
+397 
-408 KNTALTTRVNVLE
+408 ALTTRVNVLE

-522 QGIQA
+522 QGIKA
-527 NTASITALDTKVDGN
+527 NESAIQGVEGDLTAFRTHTDARIEALENKEDKDTIYDDSAIRGQITALEGKVDGN
-542 KQAQD
+542 KSAQD

-565 KDTVYDDSALT
+565 KDTVYDDT
-576 NRVQALE
+576 
-583 NKEDKDTVYDDTA
+583 
-596 LAGRVTALE
+596 
-605 TTVPANKQAQDAKN
+605 
-619 TELDAKDKE
+619 
-628 LEGKI
+628 
-633 TALENKVDN
+633 
-642 DNQTLTLD
+642 
-650 DHTLS
+650 
-655 ISGGNSVTL
+655 
-664 PKYDDSALKASVEE
+664 
-678 LKAKDTELA
+678 
-687 NKDQELTNEINTLK
+687 
-701 AKTDNFVSGV
+701 
-711 SVNKEGNKVKLTYS
+711 
-725 YVDGSNKEVEF
+725 
-736 EDSDTV
+736 
-742 TLAYDDT
+742 
-749 AVKERL
+749 
-755 TALEAKEDKDTIY
+755 
-768 NDAEVKA
+768 
-775 QIQAV
+775 
-780 DTKADNN
+780 
-787 KQAQD
+787 
-792 TKNTELENRIGALE
+792 
-806 SKEDKDTIYDDS
+806 
-818 ALKAKV
+818 
-824 SDLTDK
+824 
-830 DTALDARISALETKP
+830 
-845 DKDTIYDDTAL
+845 
-856 AGRVSALEAKED
+856 
-868 KDTVYDDT
+868 
-876 ELKGKIKELSDRV
+876 
-889 ATDEGAQALKND
+889 
-901 AQDTEIQ
+901 

-920 ITDNKADADTKVQG
+920 IADNKADADSKAQG

-959 LAISNGNSVELPKYD
+959 LTISNGNSVELPKYD
-974 DSALKAK
+974 DTVVKAK
-981 DAEQDEAIKSLK
+981 NTEQDEELKALK

-1001 GAGVTRQGNVVTL
+1001 GASVTRQGNVVTL

-1039 DSALKARVQDLENR
+1039 DTALKARVQDLENR
-1053 ADNDTIYNDAPLKE
+1053 ADNDTIYNDAPIKE
-1067 RISALENKP
+1067 RITALENKP

-1090 ITALETKVDKDTVYD
+1090 LTALETKVDKDTVYD
-1105 DSAVR
+1105 DAEVKK
-1110 QLIQANKDS
+1110 LIQANKDS

-1196 SNVGVSRDGNTVK
+1196 SNVGVSREGNTVK

-1231 VAYDDSALR
+1231 VAYDDSALK
-1240 GRVEALENKPEVEYE
+1240 GRVQALENKPEVEYE
-1255 LAKTTKAVTLSQG
+1255 LAKTTKAVALSQG
-1268 DGVINLASE
+1268 EGVINLEAE
-1277 ETTDPFKELTLKGNV
+1277 TTTDPLKELVLTGNV
-1292 SAKVKSPFGGD
+1292 SAKVKSPFGGS
-1303 EVTVVGKVGFTSGT
+1303 ETTVAGKVGFNSGAT
-1317 TEDEIQGSH
+1317 GDAISGSH
-1326 RNSINEFV
+1326 TTAVSENV
-1334 YVEFFYTGATVKA
+1334 YVEFYYTDSTLKA
-1347 FLVFEPE
+1347 YLVYEPD

-1368 DELQGTE
+1368 AELNGDE

-1381 SKAGAE
+1381 SKSGVE
-1387 QGYVEATFTGV
+1387 QGYVEVGFSGV
-1398 NSSINYYKVQKKG
+1398 ALSTNSYKVQKKG

>member
-151 ALKAHDDQVDNA
+151 ALKAHDDQVDDA
-163 LEEVGKAI
+163 LEAVGKTI

-177 VDKKT
+177 IDAKVLELKKDNERQD
-182 GDLKES
+182 GALDDLGES
-188 VKELNDSVKKLDE
+188 VKDLNESVQHLDE
-201 EHGKAIGDLQKDSQD
+201 EHGKAIADLQKDSQD
-216 LKELTSELDNSI
+216 MKELTSELDNSI
-228 SEINDQIKHL
+228 NEINDQLKLL
-238 DGGLEEEVKAVH
+238 DGGLEEEVKAIH
-250 TEVEDITNAVTELEN
+250 TEVGDITNAVTEIEN
-265 KTDKLVKDAETDKA
+265 RTDKLAKDAEDKSKA
-279 TQKEKDNTQ
+279 QAEKDGSQ
-288 DAEIEALKKKDE
+288 DTEIEALKKKDA
-300 EVGTALE
+300 EVETALE
-307 SMGEALGKTVDLI
+307 TLGETLGKTVDLI
-320 DNKTQGLDTRVKAL
+320 DHKAQGLDTRVKAL
-334 EAKEDSDKQ
+334 ESKEDSDKQ
-343 TLAIAGN
+343 TLAIDGH

-364 YDDTSVKESIKQAN
+364 YDDTAVKDAINHLGDGLNQAM
-378 DYTEQVKNFLEG
+378 DYTEQVKNYVDS
-390 KVNANKD
+390 KAD
-397 AIDANKADADA
+397 ALTLVLGTAKADADA
-408 KNTALTTRVNVLE
+408 KNTALTNRVNVLE

-430 LTEIEA
+430 LAELA
-436 KNTAQDEKITALE
+436 VKNDSQDEKITALE
-449 NRTDNFINNVAVS
+449 NRTDNFINNVTVS
-462 KADGKVKLTYSR
+462 KEAGKVKLTYSR

-555 RIQALEVKPD
+555 RIQALE
-565 KDTVYDDSALT
+565 T
-576 NRVQALE
+576 
-583 NKEDKDTVYDDTA
+583 
-596 LAGRVTALE
+596 
-605 TTVPANKQAQDAKN
+605 
-619 TELDAKDKE
+619 
-628 LEGKI
+628 
-633 TALENKVDN
+633 
-642 DNQTLTLD
+642 
-650 DHTLS
+650 
-655 ISGGNSVTL
+655 
-664 PKYDDSALKASVEE
+664 
-678 LKAKDTELA
+678 
-687 NKDQELTNEINTLK
+687 
-701 AKTDNFVSGV
+701 
-711 SVNKEGNKVKLTYS
+711 
-725 YVDGSNKEVEF
+725 
-736 EDSDTV
+736 
-742 TLAYDDT
+742 
-749 AVKERL
+749 
-755 TALEAKEDKDTIY
+755 
-768 NDAEVKA
+768 
-775 QIQAV
+775 
-780 DTKADNN
+780 
-787 KQAQD
+787 
-792 TKNTELENRIGALE
+792 
-806 SKEDKDTIYDDS
+806 
-818 ALKAKV
+818 
-824 SDLTDK
+824 
-830 DTALDARISALETKP
+830 
-845 DKDTIYDDTAL
+845 
-856 AGRVSALEAKED
+856 
-868 KDTVYDDT
+868 
-876 ELKGKIKELSDRV
+876 
-889 ATDEGAQALKND
+889 
-901 AQDTEIQ
+901 
-908 ALKAKDAELAKS
+908 
-920 ITDNKADADTKVQG
+920 
-934 LDTRLQA
+934 
-941 IEAKEDNDK
+941 
-950 QTLSLTDHT
+950 
-959 LAISNGNSVELPKYD
+959 
-974 DSALKAK
+974 
-981 DAEQDEAIKSLK
+981 
-993 EKTKSFLT
+993 
-1001 GAGVTRQGNVVTL
+1001 
-1014 TYTNIDGSST
+1014 
-1024 NLEFNDNDTKAIAYD
+1024 
-1039 DSALKARVQDLENR
+1039 
-1053 ADNDTIYNDAPLKE
+1053 
-1067 RISALENKP
+1067 KP

-1090 ITALETKVDKDTVYD
+1090 LTALETKVDKDTVYD
-1105 DSAVR
+1105 DAEVKK
-1110 QLIQANKDS
+1110 LIQANKDS

-1175 YNDKEL
+1175 YNDEEL
-1181 RDKITALEGKTDNFV
+1181 RNKITALEGKTDNFV
-1196 SNVGVSRDGNTVK
+1196 SNVGVSREGNTVK

-1268 DGVINLASE
+1268 EGVINLASE
-1277 ETTDPFKELTLKGNV
+1277 ATTDPLKELVLTGNV

-1303 EVTVVGKVGFTSGT
+1303 EITVAGKVGFNSGAT
-1317 TEDEIQGSH
+1317 GDAISGSH
-1326 RNSINEFV
+1326 TTAVSENV
-1334 YVEFFYTGATVKA
+1334 YVEFYYTDSTVKA
-1347 FLVFEPE
+1347 YLVYEPE

-1368 DELQGTE
+1368 AELEGTE

-1381 SKAGAE
+1381 SKANVE
-1387 QGYVEATFTGV
+1387 QGYVEATFTAV
-1398 NSSINYYKVQKKG
+1398 TASSNSYKVQKKG

>member
-10 CLLEL
+10 CLMEL
-15 LKKDPIVKIVSELP
+15 LKKDPIVKIVGELP
-29 PKETAELNFIYLVP
+29 PKETAELNYIYLVP

-134 KLSAIE
+134 KLSAID

-163 LEEVGKAI
+163 LEEVGKTI

-177 VDKKT
+177 IDKKAQE
-182 GDLKES
+182 LKKANEAQ
-188 VKELNDSVKKLDE
+188 DE
-201 EHGKAIGDLQKDSQD
+201 TIAELQKDSQG

-250 TEVEDITNAVTELEN
+250 TEVEDITNAVTSLED
-265 KTDKLVKDAETDKA
+265 KTDKLAKDADDKA
-279 TQKEKDNTQ
+279 KAQAEKDGSQ
-288 DAEIEALKKKDE
+288 DTEIEALKKKDA
-300 EVGTALE
+300 EVENALE
-307 SMGEALGKTVDLI
+307 TMGQALGKTVELI

-334 EAKEDSDKQ
+334 ESKEDSDKQ

-390 KVNANKD
+390 KND
-397 AIDANKADADA
+397 
-408 KNTALTTRVNVLE
+408 ALTTRVNVLE

-449 NRTDNFINNVAVS
+449 NRTDNFINNVAVT

-522 QGIQA
+522 QGIKA
-527 NTASITALDTKVDGN
+527 NESAIQGVEGDLTAFRTHTDARLEALENKEDKDTIYDDSAVIGQITALEGKVDGN
-542 KQAQD
+542 KSAQD

-565 KDTVYDDSALT
+565 KDTVYDD
-576 NRVQALE
+576 
-583 NKEDKDTVYDDTA
+583 TA

-605 TTVPANKQAQDAKN
+605 TTVPANKEAQDAKN
-619 TELDAKDKE
+619 AELDAKDKE
-628 LEGKI
+628 IEGKI

-642 DNQTLTLD
+642 DNQTLTLED
-650 DHTLS
+650 NTLS
-655 ISGGNSVTL
+655 ISGGNAVTL

-845 DKDTIYDDTAL
+845 DKDTVYDDTAL
-856 AGRVSALEAKED
+856 KAKVEALSNRV
-868 KDTVYDDT
+868 T
-876 ELKGKIKELSDRV
+876 
-889 ATDEGAQALKND
+889 TDESAQTIKD
-901 AQDTEIQ
+901 EAQDNEIQ
-908 ALKAKDAELAKS
+908 ALKAKDTELAKS
-920 ITDNKADADTKVQG
+920 IADNKADADSKAQG

-981 DAEQDEAIKSLK
+981 DTEQDEAIKSLK

-1053 ADNDTIYNDAPLKE
+1053 ADNDTIYNDAPIKE
-1067 RISALENKP
+1067 RITALENKP

-1090 ITALETKVDKDTVYD
+1090 LTALETKVDKDTVYD

-1175 YNDKEL
+1175 YNDEEL
-1181 RDKITALEGKTDNFV
+1181 RNKITALEGKTDNFV
-1196 SNVGVSRDGNTVK
+1196 SNVGVSREGNTVK

-1255 LAKTTKAVTLSQG
+1255 LAKTVKAIALNQG
-1268 DGVINLASE
+1268 EGVINLVYDAS
-1277 ETTDPFKELTLKGNV
+1277 DVQFKELVLSGNV
-1292 SAKVKSPFGGD
+1292 SARVKSPFGGT
-1303 EVTVVGKVGFTSGT
+1303 ESTVAGKVGFTSGT
-1317 TEDEIQGSH
+1317 TGDEIQGSH

-1334 YVEFFYTGATVKA
+1334 YVEFFYTGSTMKA
-1347 FLVFEPE
+1347 YLVYEPE

-1361 YRKALSL
+1361 YRKELSL
-1368 DELQGTE
+1368 AELQGTE

-1387 QGYVEATFTGV
+1387 QGYIEVTFTAV
-1398 NSSINYYKVQKKG
+1398 TASINSYKVQKKG

>member
-151 ALKAHDDQVDNA
+151 ALKAHDDQVDDA
-163 LEEVGKAI
+163 LEAVGKTI

-177 VDKKT
+177 IDAKVLELKKDNERQD
-182 GDLKES
+182 GALDDLGES
-188 VKELNDSVKKLDE
+188 VKDLNESVQHLDE
-201 EHGKAIGDLQKDSQD
+201 EHGKAIADLQKDSQG

-228 SEINDQIKHL
+228 NEINDQLKLL
-238 DGGLEEEVKAVH
+238 DGGLEEEVKAIH
-250 TEVEDITNAVTELEN
+250 TEVGDITNAVTEIEN
-265 KTDKLVKDAETDKA
+265 RTDKLAKDAEDKTKA
-279 TQKEKDNTQ
+279 QAEKDGSQ
-288 DAEIEALKKKDE
+288 DTEIEALKKKDA
-300 EVGTALE
+300 EVETALE
-307 SMGEALGKTVDLI
+307 TLGETLGKTVDLI
-320 DNKTQGLDTRVKAL
+320 DHKAEGLDTRVKAL

-343 TLAIAGN
+343 TLAIDGN

-364 YDDTSVKESIKQAN
+364 YDDTAVKDAINHLGDGLNQAM
-378 DYTEQVKNFLEG
+378 DYTEQVKNY
-390 KVNANKD
+390 VD
-397 AIDANKADADA
+397 SKADALTLVLGTSKADSDA
-408 KNTALTTRVNVLE
+408 KNSALTDRVHVLE

-555 RIQALEVKPD
+555 RIQALETKPD
-565 KDTVYDDSALT
+565 KDTVYDDTDLKGKVEALT
-576 NRVQALE
+576 
-583 NKEDKDTVYDDTA
+583 T
-596 LAGRVTALE
+596 RVTTDESAQ
-605 TTVPANKQAQDAKN
+605 AIKDNAQDAK
-619 TELDAKDKE
+619 
-628 LEGKI
+628 
-633 TALENKVDN
+633 
-642 DNQTLTLD
+642 
-650 DHTLS
+650 
-655 ISGGNSVTL
+655 
-664 PKYDDSALKASVEE
+664 
-678 LKAKDTELA
+678 
-687 NKDQELTNEINTLK
+687 
-701 AKTDNFVSGV
+701 
-711 SVNKEGNKVKLTYS
+711 
-725 YVDGSNKEVEF
+725 
-736 EDSDTV
+736 
-742 TLAYDDT
+742 
-749 AVKERL
+749 
-755 TALEAKEDKDTIY
+755 
-768 NDAEVKA
+768 
-775 QIQAV
+775 
-780 DTKADNN
+780 
-787 KQAQD
+787 
-792 TKNTELENRIGALE
+792 
-806 SKEDKDTIYDDS
+806 
-818 ALKAKV
+818 
-824 SDLTDK
+824 
-830 DTALDARISALETKP
+830 
-845 DKDTIYDDTAL
+845 
-856 AGRVSALEAKED
+856 
-868 KDTVYDDT
+868 
-876 ELKGKIKELSDRV
+876 
-889 ATDEGAQALKND
+889 
-901 AQDTEIQ
+901 IQ
-908 ALKAKDAELAKS
+908 ALEAKDAELAKS

-941 IEAKEDNDK
+941 IEAKEDSDK
-950 QTLSLTDHT
+950 QTLSLTDNT
-959 LAISNGNSVELPKYD
+959 LSISNGNSVELPKYD
-974 DSALKAK
+974 DTVVKAK
-981 DAEQDEAIKSLK
+981 NTEQDEELKALK

-1001 GAGVTRQGNVVTL
+1001 GASVTRQGNVVTL
-1014 TYTNIDGSST
+1014 TYTNIDGTST
-1024 NLEFNDNDTKAIAYD
+1024 NLEFNDNDTKTIAYD
-1039 DSALKARVQDLENR
+1039 DTALKARVQDLENR
-1053 ADNDTIYNDAPLKE
+1053 ADNDTIYNDAPIKE
-1067 RISALENKP
+1067 RITALENKT
-1076 DKDTVYDDAPLKER
+1076 DKDTVYDDAEVK
-1090 ITALETKVDKDTVYD
+1090 K
-1105 DSAVR
+1105 
-1110 QLIQANKDS
+1110 LIQANKDS

-1132 KINTLTTDVEALKAK
+1132 KINTLTSDVEALKAK

-1175 YNDKEL
+1175 YNDEEL
-1181 RDKITALEGKTDNFV
+1181 RNKITALEGKTDNFV
-1196 SNVGVSRDGNTVK
+1196 SNVGVSREGNTVK

-1255 LAKTTKAVTLSQG
+1255 LAKSTVSVGMNNQVGIIKLALEGRKPNGQLKEF
-1268 DGVINLASE
+1268 VI
-1277 ETTDPFKELTLKGNV
+1277 TGNV

-1303 EVTVVGKVGFTSGT
+1303 ETTVAGKVGFTSGT
-1317 TEDEIQGSH
+1317 TGDDISGSH
-1326 RNSINEFV
+1326 TTAVSENV
-1334 YVEFFYTGATVKA
+1334 YVEFYYTDSELKA
-1347 FLVFEPE
+1347 SLVYEPE

-1361 YRKALSL
+1361 YRKVLNI
-1368 DELQGTE
+1368 DELKGTE

-1381 SKAGAE
+1381 SKANVE
-1387 QGYVEATFTGV
+1387 QGYVEATFTDFTMKL
-1398 NSSINYYKVQKKG
+1398 NSYKVQKKG

>member
-163 LEEVGKAI
+163 LEEVGKTI

-177 VDKKT
+177 IDAKVLELKKENERQD
-182 GDLKES
+182 GAIDDLGES
-188 VKELNDSVKKLDE
+188 VKDLNESVQHLDE
-201 EHGKAIGDLQKDSQD
+201 EHGKAIADLQKDSQD
-216 LKELTSELDNSI
+216 MKELTSELDNSI
-228 SEINDQIKHL
+228 NEINDQLKLL

-250 TEVEDITNAVTELEN
+250 TEVEDITNAVTEIEN
-265 KTDKLVKDAETDKA
+265 RTDKLAKDAEDKTKA
-279 TQKEKDNTQ
+279 QAEKDGSQ
-288 DAEIEALKKKDE
+288 DAEIEALKKKDA
-300 EVGTALE
+300 EVETALE
-307 SMGEALGKTVDLI
+307 TLGETLGKTVDLI
-320 DNKTQGLDTRVKAL
+320 DHKAEGLDTRVKAL

-343 TLAIAGN
+343 TLAINGN

-364 YDDTSVKESIKQAN
+364 YDDTSVKDSIKQAN
-378 DYTEQVKNFLEG
+378 DYTESVKNFLEG
-390 KVNANKD
+390 KND
-397 AIDANKADADA
+397 
-408 KNTALTTRVNVLE
+408 ALTTRVNVLE

-449 NRTDNFINNVAVS
+449 NRTDNFINNVTVS
-462 KADGKVKLTYSR
+462 KEAGKVKLTYSR

-522 QGIQA
+522 QGIKA
-527 NTASITALDTKVDGN
+527 NESAIQGVEGDLTAFRTHTDARIEALENKEDKDTIYDDSAVRGQITALEGKVDGN
-542 KQAQD
+542 KSAQD

-565 KDTVYDDSALT
+565 KDTVYDD
-576 NRVQALE
+576 
-583 NKEDKDTVYDDTA
+583 TA

-605 TTVPANKQAQDAKN
+605 TTVPANKEAQDAKN
-619 TELDAKDKE
+619 AELDAKDKE
-628 LEGKI
+628 IEGKI

-655 ISGGNSVTL
+655 ISGGNAVTL

-768 NDAEVKA
+768 NDADVKA

-845 DKDTIYDDTAL
+845 DKDT
-856 AGRVSALEAKED
+856 
-868 KDTVYDDT
+868 VYDDT
-876 ELKGKIKELSDRV
+876 ELKGKVEALTNRV
-889 ATDEGAQALKND
+889 TTDESAQSIKDN
-901 AQDTEIQ
+901 AQDAEIQ

-920 ITDNKADADTKVQG
+920 IADNKSDADSKAQG

-941 IEAKEDNDK
+941 IEAKEDSDK

-959 LAISNGNSVELPKYD
+959 LTISNGNSVELPKYD

-1014 TYTNIDGSST
+1014 TYTNIDGTST

-1039 DSALKARVQDLENR
+1039 DTALKARVQDLENR

-1067 RISALENKP
+1067 RITALENKT

-1090 ITALETKVDKDTVYD
+1090 LTALETKVDKDTVYD

-1196 SNVGVSRDGNTVK
+1196 SNVGVSREGNTVK

-1255 LAKTTKAVTLSQG
+1255 LVKATKAVTPSQG
-1268 DGVINLASE
+1268 EGVINLASE
-1277 ETTDPFKELTLKGNV
+1277 ATTDPLKELVLTGNV

-1303 EVTVVGKVGFTSGT
+1303 ETTVAGKVGFNSGT
-1317 TEDEIQGSH
+1317 TGDAISGSH
-1326 RNSINEFV
+1326 TTAVSENV
-1334 YVEFFYTGATVKA
+1334 YVEFYYTDSTVKA
-1347 FLVFEPE
+1347 YLVYEPD

-1368 DELQGTE
+1368 AELQGTE

-1381 SKAGAE
+1381 SKAGVE
-1387 QGYVEATFTGV
+1387 QGYVEVTFTGV
-1398 NSSINYYKVQKKG
+1398 ALNINSYKVQKKG

>member
-151 ALKAHDDQVDNA
+151 ALKAHDDQVDDA
-163 LEEVGKAI
+163 LEAVGKTI

-177 VDKKT
+177 IDAKVLELKKDNERQD
-182 GDLKES
+182 GALDDLGES
-188 VKELNDSVKKLDE
+188 VKDLNESVQHLDE
-201 EHGKAIGDLQKDSQD
+201 EHGKAIADLQKDSQG

-228 SEINDQIKHL
+228 NEINDQLKLL
-238 DGGLEEEVKAVH
+238 DGGLEEEVKAIH
-250 TEVEDITNAVTELEN
+250 TEVGDITNAVTELEN
-265 KTDKLVKDAETDKA
+265 RTDKLAKDAEDKA
-279 TQKEKDNTQ
+279 KAQAEKDGSQ
-288 DAEIEALKKKDE
+288 DAEIEALKKKDA
-300 EVGTALE
+300 EVETALE
-307 SMGEALGKTVDLI
+307 TLGETLGKTVDLI
-320 DNKTQGLDTRVKAL
+320 DHKAEGLDTRVKAL

-364 YDDTSVKESIKQAN
+364 YDDTSVKDSIKQAN
-378 DYTEQVKNFLEG
+378 DYTESVKNFLEG
-390 KVNANKD
+390 KND
-397 AIDANKADADA
+397 
-408 KNTALTTRVNVLE
+408 ALTTRVNVLE

-449 NRTDNFINNVAVS
+449 NRTDNFINNVTVS
-462 KADGKVKLTYSR
+462 KEAGKVKLTYSR

-555 RIQALEVKPD
+555 RIQALE
-565 KDTVYDDSALT
+565 
-576 NRVQALE
+576 
-583 NKEDKDTVYDDTA
+583 
-596 LAGRVTALE
+596 
-605 TTVPANKQAQDAKN
+605 
-619 TELDAKDKE
+619 
-628 LEGKI
+628 
-633 TALENKVDN
+633 
-642 DNQTLTLD
+642 
-650 DHTLS
+650 
-655 ISGGNSVTL
+655 
-664 PKYDDSALKASVEE
+664 
-678 LKAKDTELA
+678 
-687 NKDQELTNEINTLK
+687 
-701 AKTDNFVSGV
+701 
-711 SVNKEGNKVKLTYS
+711 
-725 YVDGSNKEVEF
+725 
-736 EDSDTV
+736 
-742 TLAYDDT
+742 
-749 AVKERL
+749 
-755 TALEAKEDKDTIY
+755 
-768 NDAEVKA
+768 
-775 QIQAV
+775 
-780 DTKADNN
+780 
-787 KQAQD
+787 
-792 TKNTELENRIGALE
+792 
-806 SKEDKDTIYDDS
+806 
-818 ALKAKV
+818 
-824 SDLTDK
+824 
-830 DTALDARISALETKP
+830 TKP
-845 DKDTIYDDTAL
+845 
-856 AGRVSALEAKED
+856 D

-876 ELKGKIKELSDRV
+876 ELKGKVEALTTRV
-889 ATDEGAQALKND
+889 TTDESAQAIKDN
-901 AQDTEIQ
+901 AQDAEIQ

-941 IEAKEDNDK
+941 IEAKEDSDK

-959 LAISNGNSVELPKYD
+959 LSISNGNSVELPKYD
-974 DSALKAK
+974 DTVVKAK
-981 DAEQDEAIKSLK
+981 NTEQDEELKALK
-993 EKTKSFLT
+993 ERTKSFLT
-1001 GAGVTRQGNVVTL
+1001 GASVTRQGNVVTL

-1039 DSALKARVQDLENR
+1039 DTALKARVQDLENR
-1053 ADNDTIYNDAPLKE
+1053 ADNDTIYNDAPIKE
-1067 RISALENKP
+1067 RITALENKT

-1090 ITALETKVDKDTVYD
+1090 LTALETKVDKDTVYD

-1147 PDKDTIY
+1147 PDKDTVY

-1196 SNVGVSRDGNTVK
+1196 SNVGVSREGNTVK

-1222 SFTDNDTVS
+1222 SFTDNDTIS

-1240 GRVEALENKPEVEYE
+1240 GRVEALENKPEVEYD
-1255 LAKTTKAVTLSQG
+1255 LAKTTKAVTPSQG
-1268 DGVINLASE
+1268 EGVINLASE
-1277 ETTDPFKELTLKGNV
+1277 ATTDPLKELVLTGNV

-1303 EVTVVGKVGFTSGT
+1303 ETTVAGKVGFNSGT
-1317 TEDEIQGSH
+1317 TGDAISGSH
-1326 RNSINEFV
+1326 TTAVSENV
-1334 YVEFFYTGATVKA
+1334 YVEFYYTDSTVKA
-1347 FLVFEPE
+1347 YLVYEPD

-1368 DELQGTE
+1368 AELQGTE

-1381 SKAGAE
+1381 SKAGVE
-1387 QGYVEATFTGV
+1387 QGYVEVTFTGV
-1398 NSSINYYKVQKKG
+1398 ALNINSYKVQKKG

>member
-29 PKETAELNFIYLVP
+29 PKETAELNFIYIVP

-65 IDLSPQVIDVVGE
+65 IDLSPQVIDVIGE
-78 GLITVKKEV
+78 GFITVKKEV
-87 HNENGDVTFTVTT
+87 HNENGDITFTVTT

-134 KLSAIE
+134 NLSAIE
-140 AKDSEQDTKLE
+140 AKDSEQDTKL
-151 ALKAHDDQVDNA
+151 AGHDKDIADLKAHDDQVEDA
-163 LEEVGKAI
+163 LEALGKNI

-177 VDKKT
+177 VDAKALELKKDNERQD
-182 GDLKES
+182 GALDDLGES
-188 VKELNDSVKKLDE
+188 VKDLNESVQHLDE
-201 EHGKAIGDLQKDSQD
+201 EHGKAIADLQKDSQD
-216 LKELTSELDNSI
+216 MKELTSELDNSI
-228 SEINDQIKHL
+228 NEINDQLKLL
-238 DGGLEEEVKAVH
+238 DGGLEDEVKAVH
-250 TEVEDITNAVTELEN
+250 TEVNDITDAVTELEN
-265 KTDKLVKDAETDKA
+265 RTDKLAEDIENKA
-279 TQKEKDNTQ
+279 QAQAEKDGSQ
-288 DAEIEALKKKDE
+288 DAEIKALQDKDS
-300 EVGTALE
+300 EVE
-307 SMGEALGKTVDLI
+307 DALGTLGTTLGKAVDLI
-320 DNKTQGLDTRVKAL
+320 DNKSQWLDTRVKAL

-364 YDDTSVKESIKQAN
+364 YDDTSVKDSIKQAN
-378 DYTEQVKNFLEG
+378 DYTESVKNFLEG

-397 AIDANKADADA
+397 SIDANKADADA

-436 KNTAQDEKITALE
+436 KDSAQDNRLTALE
-449 NRTDNFINNVAVS
+449 SRTDNFINNVAVS
-462 KADGKVKLTYSR
+462 KEAGKVKLTYSR

-480 EVEFEDSDTVTLAY
+480 EVEFEDSDTITLAY
-494 DDEPLKTRIKALE
+494 DDEPLKKRIQALE
-507 DKEDKDT
+507 SKEDKDT

-527 NTASITALDTKVDGN
+527 NTTSITTLEGDVNTYKTSTNARLEALEHKEDKDTIYDDSAVRGQITALESKVDGN
-542 KQAQD
+542 KATQD

-555 RIQALEVKPD
+555 RIQALETKP
-565 KDTVYDDSALT
+565 
-576 NRVQALE
+576 
-583 NKEDKDTVYDDTA
+583 DKDTVYDDTA
-596 LAGRVTALE
+596 LAGRVT
-605 TTVPANKQAQDAKN
+605 T
-619 TELDAKDKE
+619 
-628 LEGKI
+628 
-633 TALENKVDN
+633 LENKVDN
-642 DNQTLTLD
+642 DNQNLTLD

-678 LKAKDTELA
+678 LKNKDTELA

-701 AKTDNFVSGV
+701 ARTDNFVSGV
-711 SVNKEGNKVKLTYS
+711 AVNKEGSKVKLTYS
-725 YVDGSNKEVEF
+725 YVDGTTKEVEF

-749 AVKERL
+749 AVKQRL
-755 TALEAKEDKDTIY
+755 NALEAKEDKDTIY

-780 DTKADNN
+780 DTKVDSN

-792 TKNTELENRIGALE
+792 ATNTNLEN
-806 SKEDKDTIYDDS
+806 
-818 ALKAKV
+818 
-824 SDLTDK
+824 
-830 DTALDARISALETKP
+830 RISALETKP
-845 DKDTIYDDTAL
+845 DKDTVYDDTVL

-868 KDTVYDDT
+868 KDTVY
-876 ELKGKIKELSDRV
+876 
-889 ATDEGAQALKND
+889 N
-901 AQDTEIQ
+901 
-908 ALKAKDAELAKS
+908 DAELRGRVE
-920 ITDNKADADTKVQG
+920 T
-934 LDTRLQA
+934 L
-941 IEAKEDNDK
+941 EAKTDNDK
-950 QTLSLTDHT
+950 QTLSLSDHT
-959 LAISNGNSVELPKYD
+959 LSISNGNSVELPKYD

-981 DAEQDEAIKSLK
+981 DTEQDGVLATLK

-1001 GAGVTRQGNVVTL
+1001 GATVTRQDNVVTL
-1014 TYTNIDGSST
+1014 TYTNIDGTST

-1039 DSALKARVQDLENR
+1039 DTALKARVAE
-1053 ADNDTIYNDAPLKE
+1053 
-1067 RISALENKP
+1067 LENKT
-1076 DKDTVYDDAPLKER
+1076 DKDTVYDDTSVKER
-1090 ITALETKVDKDTVYD
+1090 LTALENKTDKDTV
-1105 DSAVR
+1105 
-1110 QLIQANKDS
+1110 
-1119 IATTDNMVDEHEN
+1119 
-1132 KINTLTTDVEALKAK
+1132 
-1147 PDKDTIY
+1147 Y

-1196 SNVGVSRDGNTVK
+1196 SNVGVSREGNTVK

-1255 LAKTTKAVTLSQG
+1255 LVKTTKTVTPSQG
-1268 DGVINLASE
+1268 EGVINLTSE
-1277 ETTDPFKELTLKGNV
+1277 TTTDPLKELVLTGNV
-1292 SAKVKSPFGGD
+1292 SARVKSPFGGN
-1303 EVTVVGKVGFTSGT
+1303 ESTVAGKVGFNSGT
-1317 TEDEIQGSH
+1317 TGDDIQGSH
-1326 RNSINEFV
+1326 TTAVSENV
-1334 YVEFFYTGATVKA
+1334 YVEFYYTGSTVKA
-1347 FLVFEPE
+1347 YLVYEPE
-1354 NENEVVK
+1354 NDNEVVK

-1368 DELQGTE
+1368 AELQGTE
-1375 PARISI
+1375 TAKISI
-1381 SKAGAE
+1381 SKGDVE
-1387 QGYVEATFTGV
+1387 RGYVEVTFTAV
-1398 NSSINYYKVQKKG
+1398 TISSNSYKVQKKG

>member
-151 ALKAHDDQVDNA
+151 ALKAHDDQVDDA
-163 LEEVGKAI
+163 LEAVGKTI

-177 VDKKT
+177 IDAKVLELKKDNERQD
-182 GDLKES
+182 GALDDLGES
-188 VKELNDSVKKLDE
+188 VKDLNESVQHLDE
-201 EHGKAIGDLQKDSQD
+201 EHGKAIADLQKDSQG

-228 SEINDQIKHL
+228 NEINDQLKLL

-250 TEVEDITNAVTELEN
+250 TEVEDITNAVTEIEN
-265 KTDKLVKDAETDKA
+265 RTDKLAKDAEDKA
-279 TQKEKDNTQ
+279 KAQAEKDGSQ
-288 DAEIEALKKKDE
+288 DTEIEALKKKDA
-300 EVGTALE
+300 EVETALE
-307 SMGEALGKTVDLI
+307 TLGETLGKTVDLI
-320 DNKTQGLDTRVKAL
+320 DHKAEGLDTRVKAL

-364 YDDTSVKESIKQAN
+364 YDDTAVKDAINHLGDGLNQAM
-378 DYTEQVKNFLEG
+378 DYTEQVKNYVDS
-390 KVNANKD
+390 KAD
-397 AIDANKADADA
+397 ALTLVLGTAKADADA
-408 KNTALTTRVNVLE
+408 KNTALTNRVNVLE

-449 NRTDNFINNVAVS
+449 NRTDNFINNVTVS
-462 KADGKVKLTYSR
+462 KEAGKVKLTYSR

-555 RIQALEVKPD
+555 RIQALETKP
-565 KDTVYDDSALT
+565 
-576 NRVQALE
+576 
-583 NKEDKDTVYDDTA
+583 DKDTVYDDTA
-596 LAGRVTALE
+596 LAGRVTA
-605 TTVPANKQAQDAKN
+605 NKEAQDAKN
-619 TELDAKDKE
+619 TE

-655 ISGGNSVTL
+655 ISGGNAVTL
-664 PKYDDSALKASVEE
+664 PKYDDSALKADVEE

-711 SVNKEGNKVKLTYS
+711 AVNKEGNKVKLTYS
-725 YVDGSNKEVEF
+725 YVDGSSKEVEF

-755 TALEAKEDKDTIY
+755 NALE
-768 NDAEVKA
+768 
-775 QIQAV
+775 
-780 DTKADNN
+780 
-787 KQAQD
+787 
-792 TKNTELENRIGALE
+792 G
-806 SKEDKDTIYDDS
+806 
-818 ALKAKV
+818 
-824 SDLTDK
+824 
-830 DTALDARISALETKP
+830 
-845 DKDTIYDDTAL
+845 
-856 AGRVSALEAKED
+856 KED

-876 ELKGKIKELSDRV
+876 ELKGKVEALTTRV
-889 ATDEGAQALKND
+889 TTDESAQAIKDN
-901 AQDTEIQ
+901 AQDAEIQ
-908 ALKAKDAELAKS
+908 ALKAKDTELAKS

-959 LAISNGNSVELPKYD
+959 LSISNGNSVELPKYD
-974 DSALKAK
+974 DTVVKAK
-981 DAEQDEAIKSLK
+981 NTEQDEEINALK

-1001 GAGVTRQGNVVTL
+1001 GASVTRQGNVVTL

-1039 DSALKARVQDLENR
+1039 DTALKARVQDLENR
-1053 ADNDTIYNDAPLKE
+1053 ADNDTIYNDAPIKE
-1067 RISALENKP
+1067 RITALENKT

-1090 ITALETKVDKDTVYD
+1090 LTALETKVDKDTVYD

-1175 YNDKEL
+1175 YNDQEL

-1196 SNVGVSRDGNTVK
+1196 SNVGVSREGNTVK

-1240 GRVEALENKPEVEYE
+1240 GRVTALENKPEVEYE

-1268 DGVINLASE
+1268 EGVINLASE
-1277 ETTDPFKELTLKGNV
+1277 ATTDPLKELVLTGNV

-1303 EVTVVGKVGFTSGT
+1303 EVTVAGKVGFNSGAT
-1317 TEDEIQGSH
+1317 GDAISGSH
-1326 RNSINEFV
+1326 TTAVSENV
-1334 YVEFFYTGATVKA
+1334 YVEFYYTDSTVKA
-1347 FLVFEPE
+1347 YLVYEPE

-1368 DELQGTE
+1368 AELEGTE

-1381 SKAGAE
+1381 SKANVE
-1387 QGYVEATFTGV
+1387 QGYVEATFTAV
-1398 NSSINYYKVQKKG
+1398 TASSNSYKVQKKG

>member
-151 ALKAHDDQVDNA
+151 ALKAHDDQVDDA
-163 LEEVGKAI
+163 LEAVGKTI

-177 VDKKT
+177 IDAKVLELKKDNERQD
-182 GDLKES
+182 GALDDLG
-188 VKELNDSVKKLDE
+188 DSVKDLNESVQHLDE
-201 EHGKAIGDLQKDSQD
+201 EHGKAIADLQEDSQG

-228 SEINDQIKHL
+228 NEINDQLKLL
-238 DGGLEEEVKAVH
+238 DGGLEEEVKAIH
-250 TEVEDITNAVTELEN
+250 TEVGDITNAVTELEN
-265 KTDKLVKDAETDKA
+265 RTDKLAKDTEDKA
-279 TQKEKDNTQ
+279 KAQAEKDGSQ
-288 DAEIEALKKKDE
+288 DAEIEALKKKDA
-300 EVGTALE
+300 EVETALE
-307 SMGEALGKTVDLI
+307 TLGETLGKTVDLI
-320 DNKTQGLDTRVKAL
+320 DHKAEGLDTRVKAL

-364 YDDTSVKESIKQAN
+364 YDDTAVKDAINHLGDGLNQAM
-378 DYTEQVKNFLEG
+378 DYTEQVKNYVDS
-390 KVNANKD
+390 KAD
-397 AIDANKADADA
+397 ALTLVLGTAKADADA
-408 KNTALTTRVNVLE
+408 KNTALTNRVNVLE

-430 LTEIEA
+430 LAELA
-436 KNTAQDEKITALE
+436 VKNDSQDEKITALE
-449 NRTDNFINNVAVS
+449 NRTDNFINNVTVS
-462 KADGKVKLTYSR
+462 KEAGKVKLTYSR

-555 RIQALEVKPD
+555 RIQALETKPD
-565 KDTVYDDSALT
+565 KDTV
-576 NRVQALE
+576 
-583 NKEDKDTVYDDTA
+583 
-596 LAGRVTALE
+596 
-605 TTVPANKQAQDAKN
+605 
-619 TELDAKDKE
+619 
-628 LEGKI
+628 
-633 TALENKVDN
+633 
-642 DNQTLTLD
+642 
-650 DHTLS
+650 
-655 ISGGNSVTL
+655 
-664 PKYDDSALKASVEE
+664 
-678 LKAKDTELA
+678 
-687 NKDQELTNEINTLK
+687 
-701 AKTDNFVSGV
+701 
-711 SVNKEGNKVKLTYS
+711 
-725 YVDGSNKEVEF
+725 
-736 EDSDTV
+736 
-742 TLAYDDT
+742 YDDT

-755 TALEAKEDKDTIY
+755 TALE
-768 NDAEVKA
+768 
-775 QIQAV
+775 
-780 DTKADNN
+780 
-787 KQAQD
+787 
-792 TKNTELENRIGALE
+792 G
-806 SKEDKDTIYDDS
+806 KEDKDTIYDD
-818 ALKAKV
+818 
-824 SDLTDK
+824 
-830 DTALDARISALETKP
+830 
-845 DKDTIYDDTAL
+845 
-856 AGRVSALEAKED
+856 
-868 KDTVYDDT
+868 T
-876 ELKGKIKELSDRV
+876 ELKGKVEALTTRV
-889 ATDEGAQALKND
+889 TTDESAQAIKDN
-901 AQDTEIQ
+901 AQDAEIQ

-941 IEAKEDNDK
+941 IEAKEDSDK

-959 LAISNGNSVELPKYD
+959 LTISNGNSVELPKYD
-974 DSALKAK
+974 DTVVKAK
-981 DAEQDEAIKSLK
+981 NTEQDEELKALK

-1001 GAGVTRQGNVVTL
+1001 GASVTRQGNVVTL
-1014 TYTNIDGSST
+1014 TYTNIDGTST

-1039 DSALKARVQDLENR
+1039 DTALKARVQDLENR
-1053 ADNDTIYNDAPLKE
+1053 ADNDTIYNDAPIKE
-1067 RISALENKP
+1067 RITALENKP

-1090 ITALETKVDKDTVYD
+1090 LTALETKVDKDTVYD
-1105 DSAVR
+1105 DAEVKK
-1110 QLIQANKDS
+1110 LIQANKDS

-1196 SNVGVSRDGNTVK
+1196 SNVGVSREGNTVK

-1268 DGVINLASE
+1268 EGVINLASE
-1277 ETTDPFKELTLKGNV
+1277 ATTDPLKELVLTGNV

-1303 EVTVVGKVGFTSGT
+1303 EVTVAGKVGFNSGAT
-1317 TEDEIQGSH
+1317 GDAISGSH
-1326 RNSINEFV
+1326 TTAVSENV
-1334 YVEFFYTGATVKA
+1334 YVEFYYTDSTVKA
-1347 FLVFEPE
+1347 YLVYEPE

-1368 DELQGTE
+1368 AELEGTE

-1381 SKAGAE
+1381 SKANVE
-1387 QGYVEATFTGV
+1387 QGYVEATFTDFTV
-1398 NSSINYYKVQKKG
+1398 KLNSYKVQKKG

>member
-151 ALKAHDDQVDNA
+151 ALKAHDDQVDDA
-163 LEEVGKAI
+163 LEAVGKTI

-177 VDKKT
+177 IDAKVLELKKDNERQD
-182 GDLKES
+182 GALDDLGES
-188 VKELNDSVKKLDE
+188 VKDLNESVQHLDE
-201 EHGKAIGDLQKDSQD
+201 EHGKAIADLQKDSQG

-228 SEINDQIKHL
+228 NEINDQLKLL
-238 DGGLEEEVKAVH
+238 DGGLEEEVKAIH
-250 TEVEDITNAVTELEN
+250 TEVGDITNAVTEIEN
-265 KTDKLVKDAETDKA
+265 RTDKLAKDAEDKSKA
-279 TQKEKDNTQ
+279 QAEKDGSQ
-288 DAEIEALKKKDE
+288 DAEIEALKKKDA
-300 EVGTALE
+300 EVETALE
-307 SMGEALGKTVDLI
+307 TLGETLGKTVDLI
-320 DNKTQGLDTRVKAL
+320 DHKAQGLDTRVKAL

-364 YDDTSVKESIKQAN
+364 YDDTAVKDAINHLGDGLNQAM
-378 DYTEQVKNFLEG
+378 DYTEQVKNYVDS
-390 KVNANKD
+390 KAD
-397 AIDANKADADA
+397 ALTLVLGTAKADADA
-408 KNTALTTRVNVLE
+408 KNTALTNRVNVLE

-430 LTEIEA
+430 LAELA
-436 KNTAQDEKITALE
+436 VKNDSQDEKITALE

-462 KADGKVKLTYSR
+462 KEAGKVKLTYSR

-555 RIQALEVKPD
+555 RIQALETKP
-565 KDTVYDDSALT
+565 
-576 NRVQALE
+576 
-583 NKEDKDTVYDDTA
+583 DKDTVYDDTA
-596 LAGRVTALE
+596 LAGRVTA
-605 TTVPANKQAQDAKN
+605 NKEAQDAKN
-619 TELDAKDKE
+619 TE

-655 ISGGNSVTL
+655 ISGGNAVTL
-664 PKYDDSALKASVEE
+664 PKYDDSALKADVEE

-687 NKDQELTNEINTLK
+687 NKDQELTDEINTLK

-768 NDAEVKA
+768 NDSEVKA

-845 DKDTIYDDTAL
+845 DKDT
-856 AGRVSALEAKED
+856 
-868 KDTVYDDT
+868 VYDDT
-876 ELKGKIKELSDRV
+876 ELKGKVEALTNRV
-889 ATDEGAQALKND
+889 TTDESAQAIKDN
-901 AQDTEIQ
+901 AQDAEIQ
-908 ALKAKDAELAKS
+908 ALKAKDTELAKS

-959 LAISNGNSVELPKYD
+959 LSISNGNSVELPKYD

-1001 GAGVTRQGNVVTL
+1001 GASVTRQGNVITL
-1014 TYTNIDGSST
+1014 TYTNIDGTST

-1039 DSALKARVQDLENR
+1039 DTSLKARVQDLENR
-1053 ADNDTIYNDAPLKE
+1053 ADNDTIYNDAPIKE
-1067 RISALENKP
+1067 RITALENKP

-1090 ITALETKVDKDTVYD
+1090 LTALETKVDKDTVYD
-1105 DSAVR
+1105 DAEVKK
-1110 QLIQANKDS
+1110 LIQANKDS

-1175 YNDKEL
+1175 YNDEEL

-1196 SNVGVSRDGNTVK
+1196 SNVGVSREGNTVK

-1255 LAKTTKAVTLSQG
+1255 LAKTTQAVTLSQG
-1268 DGVINLASE
+1268 EGVINLESE
-1277 ETTDPFKELTLKGNV
+1277 TTTDPLKELVLTGSV

-1303 EVTVVGKVGFTSGT
+1303 EVTVAGKVGFNSGT
-1317 TEDEIQGSH
+1317 TGDELQGSH

-1334 YVEFFYTGATVKA
+1334 YVEFFYTGSTVKA
-1347 FLVFEPE
+1347 YLVYEPE

-1368 DELQGTE
+1368 AELQGTE

-1381 SKAGAE
+1381 SKGGVE
-1387 QGYVEATFTGV
+1387 QGYVEATFTAV
-1398 NSSINYYKVQKKG
+1398 TASSNSYKVQKKG

>member
-1 MTKVKVGLG
+1 MTKVQVGLG
-10 CLLEL
+10 CLLEV

-29 PKETAELNFIYLVP
+29 PKETAELNFIYLIP

-56 RPDRSGYDA
+56 RPDRSGYDSV
-65 IDLSPQVIDVVGE
+65 DLSPQVIDVIGE
-78 GLITVKKEV
+78 GFITVSKEV

-151 ALKAHDDQVDNA
+151 ALKAHDDQVDDA
-163 LEEVGKAI
+163 LEAIGKTV

-177 VDKKT
+177 VDNKVLELKKENERID
-182 GDLKES
+182 GALDDLGES
-188 VKELNDSVKKLDE
+188 VKDLNESVQHLDE
-201 EHGKAIGDLQKDSQD
+201 EHGKAIEDLQKDSQD
-216 LKELTSELDNSI
+216 MKELTSELDNSI
-228 SEINDQIKHL
+228 NEINDQLKLL

-250 TEVEDITNAVTELEN
+250 TEVEDITNAVTGLED
-265 KTDKLVKDAETDKA
+265 KTDKLAKDADDKA
-279 TQKEKDNTQ
+279 KAQAEKDSLQ
-288 DAEIEALKKKDE
+288 DTEIEALKKKDA
-300 EVGTALE
+300 EVETALE
-307 SMGEALGKTVDLI
+307 NMGEVLGKTVDLI
-320 DNKTQGLDTRVKAL
+320 DHKTQGLDTRVKAL

-364 YDDTSVKESIKQAN
+364 YDDSAVKESIKQAN
-378 DYTEQVKNFLEG
+378 DYTESVKNFLEG
-390 KVNANKD
+390 KND
-397 AIDANKADADA
+397 
-408 KNTALTTRVNVLE
+408 ALTTRVNVLE

-449 NRTDNFINNVAVS
+449 NRTDNFINNVTVS
-462 KADGKVKLTYSR
+462 KEAGKVKLTYSR

-522 QGIQA
+522 QGIKA
-527 NTASITALDTKVDGN
+527 NESAIQGVEHDLTALRTHTDARIEALENKEDKDTIYDDSAVRG
-542 KQAQD
+542 QITSLD
-547 GKNTELEN
+547 GKNTE
-555 RIQALEVKPD
+555 
-565 KDTVYDDSALT
+565 LT

-583 NKEDKDTVYDDTA
+583 AKPDKDTVYDDTA

-605 TTVPANKQAQDAKN
+605 TTVPANKQVQDTKN
-619 TELDAKDKE
+619 AELDAKDKE

-633 TALENKVDN
+633 TVLENKVDN
-642 DNQTLTLD
+642 DNQTLTLE

-655 ISGGNSVTL
+655 ISGGNAVTL

-818 ALKAKV
+818 ALRGKV
-824 SDLTDK
+824 AELTDK

-845 DKDTIYDDTAL
+845 DKDTVYDDTAL
-856 AGRVSALEAKED
+856 AGRVSALESKED
-868 KDTVYDDT
+868 
-876 ELKGKIKELSDRV
+876 S
-889 ATDEGAQALKND
+889 
-901 AQDTEIQ
+901 
-908 ALKAKDAELAKS
+908 
-920 ITDNKADADTKVQG
+920 
-934 LDTRLQA
+934 
-941 IEAKEDNDK
+941 DK
-950 QTLSLTDHT
+950 QTLSLNDHT
-959 LAISNGNSVELPKYD
+959 LSISNGNSVELPKYD
-974 DSALKAK
+974 DTVVKAK
-981 DAEQDEAIKSLK
+981 NTEQDEAINALK

-1001 GAGVTRQGNVVTL
+1001 GASVTRQGNVVTL
-1014 TYTNIDGSST
+1014 TYTNIDGTST

-1039 DSALKARVQDLENR
+1039 DTALKTRVQDLENR
-1053 ADNDTIYNDAPLKE
+1053 A
-1067 RISALENKP
+1067 

-1090 ITALETKVDKDTVYD
+1090 VTALE
-1105 DSAVR
+1105 S
-1110 QLIQANKDS
+1110 
-1119 IATTDNMVDEHEN
+1119 
-1132 KINTLTTDVEALKAK
+1132 K
-1147 PDKDTIY
+1147 PDKDTVY

-1196 SNVGVSRDGNTVK
+1196 SNVGVSREGNTVK

-1255 LAKTTKAVTLSQG
+1255 LVKTTKAVTLSQG
-1268 DGVINLASE
+1268 EGVINLASE
-1277 ETTDPFKELTLKGNV
+1277 AITDPLKELVFTGNV
-1292 SAKVKSPFGGD
+1292 SAKVKSPFGGT
-1303 EVTVVGKVGFTSGT
+1303 ESTVSGKVGFNSGT
-1317 TEDEIQGSH
+1317 TGDEIQGSH
-1326 RNSINEFV
+1326 TTAVSENV
-1334 YVEFFYTGATVKA
+1334 YVEFFYTGSTMKA
-1347 FLVFEPE
+1347 YLVYEPE
-1354 NENEVVK
+1354 NDNEVVK

-1368 DELQGTE
+1368 AELQGTE
-1375 PARISI
+1375 PAKISI
-1381 SKAGAE
+1381 SKGDVE
-1387 QGYVEATFTGV
+1387 QGYVEVTFTAV
-1398 NSSINYYKVQKKG
+1398 TISSNSYKVQKKG

>member
-163 LEEVGKAI
+163 LEEVGKTI

-177 VDKKT
+177 IDAKVLELKKDNERQD
-182 GDLKES
+182 GAIDDLGES
-188 VKELNDSVKKLDE
+188 VKDLNESVQHLDE
-201 EHGKAIGDLQKDSQD
+201 EHGKAIADLQKDSQG

-228 SEINDQIKHL
+228 NEINDQLKLL
-238 DGGLEEEVKAVH
+238 DGGLEEEVKAIH
-250 TEVEDITNAVTELEN
+250 TEVGDITNAVTEIEN
-265 KTDKLVKDAETDKA
+265 RTDKLAKDAEDKSKA
-279 TQKEKDNTQ
+279 QAEKDGSQ
-288 DAEIEALKKKDE
+288 DTEIEALKKKDA
-300 EVGTALE
+300 EVETALE
-307 SMGEALGKTVDLI
+307 TLGETLGKTVDLI
-320 DNKTQGLDTRVKAL
+320 DHKAEGLDTRVKAL

-364 YDDTSVKESIKQAN
+364 YDDTAVKDAINHLGDGLNQAM
-378 DYTEQVKNFLEG
+378 DYTEQVKNYVDS
-390 KVNANKD
+390 KAD
-397 AIDANKADADA
+397 ALTLVLGTAKADADA
-408 KNTALTTRVNVLE
+408 KNTALTNRVNVLE

-462 KADGKVKLTYSR
+462 KEAGKVKLTYSR

-527 NTASITALDTKVDGN
+527 NTASITALETKVDGN

-565 KDTVYDDSALT
+565 KDTVYDD
-576 NRVQALE
+576 
-583 NKEDKDTVYDDTA
+583 TA
-596 LAGRVTALE
+596 LAGRVTA
-605 TTVPANKQAQDAKN
+605 NKEAQDAKN
-619 TELDAKDKE
+619 TE

-655 ISGGNSVTL
+655 ISGGNAVTL
-664 PKYDDSALKASVEE
+664 PKYDDSALKADVEE

-711 SVNKEGNKVKLTYS
+711 AVNKEGNKVKLTYS
-725 YVDGSNKEVEF
+725 YVDGSSKEVEF

-755 TALEAKEDKDTIY
+755 TALE
-768 NDAEVKA
+768 
-775 QIQAV
+775 
-780 DTKADNN
+780 
-787 KQAQD
+787 
-792 TKNTELENRIGALE
+792 G
-806 SKEDKDTIYDDS
+806 
-818 ALKAKV
+818 
-824 SDLTDK
+824 
-830 DTALDARISALETKP
+830 
-845 DKDTIYDDTAL
+845 
-856 AGRVSALEAKED
+856 KED

-876 ELKGKIKELSDRV
+876 ELKGKVEALTTRV
-889 ATDEGAQALKND
+889 TTDESAQAIKDN
-901 AQDTEIQ
+901 AQDAEIQ

-920 ITDNKADADTKVQG
+920 ITDNKADADTKAQG

-941 IEAKEDNDK
+941 LEAKEDNDK

-959 LAISNGNSVELPKYD
+959 LSISNGNSVELPKYD
-974 DSALKAK
+974 DTVVKAK
-981 DAEQDEAIKSLK
+981 NTEQDEELKALK

-1001 GAGVTRQGNVVTL
+1001 GASVTRQGNVVTL
-1014 TYTNIDGSST
+1014 TYTNIDGTST

-1039 DSALKARVQDLENR
+1039 DTALKARVQDLENR
-1053 ADNDTIYNDAPLKE
+1053 ADNDTIYNDAPIKE
-1067 RISALENKP
+1067 RITALENKT

-1090 ITALETKVDKDTVYD
+1090 LTALETKV
-1105 DSAVR
+1105 
-1110 QLIQANKDS
+1110 
-1119 IATTDNMVDEHEN
+1119 
-1132 KINTLTTDVEALKAK
+1132 
-1147 PDKDTIY
+1147 DKDTIY

-1196 SNVGVSRDGNTVK
+1196 SNVGVSREGNTVK

-1268 DGVINLASE
+1268 EGVINLASE
-1277 ETTDPFKELTLKGNV
+1277 ATTDPLKELVLTGNV

-1303 EVTVVGKVGFTSGT
+1303 ETTVAGKVGFNSGT
-1317 TEDEIQGSH
+1317 TGDAISGSH
-1326 RNSINEFV
+1326 TTAVSENV
-1334 YVEFFYTGATVKA
+1334 YVEFYYTDSTVKA
-1347 FLVFEPE
+1347 YLVYEPE

-1368 DELQGTE
+1368 AELEGTE

-1381 SKAGAE
+1381 SKANVE
-1387 QGYVEATFTGV
+1387 QGYVEATFTAV
-1398 NSSINYYKVQKKG
+1398 TASSNSYKVQKKG

>member
-121 VSALEAKDAVHEA
+121 VSALEAKDAVHDA

-151 ALKAHDDQVDNA
+151 ALKAHDDQVDDA
-163 LEEVGKAI
+163 LEAVGKTI

-177 VDKKT
+177 IDAKVLELKKDNERQD
-182 GDLKES
+182 GALDDLGES
-188 VKELNDSVKKLDE
+188 VKDLNESVQHLDE
-201 EHGKAIGDLQKDSQD
+201 EHGKAIADLQKDSQD

-228 SEINDQIKHL
+228 NEINDQLKLL
-238 DGGLEEEVKAVH
+238 DGGLEEEVKAIH
-250 TEVEDITNAVTELEN
+250 TEVGDITNAVTELEN
-265 KTDKLVKDAETDKA
+265 RTDKLAKDAEDKA
-279 TQKEKDNTQ
+279 KAQAEKDGSQ
-288 DAEIEALKKKDE
+288 DAEIEALKKKDA
-300 EVGTALE
+300 EVETALE
-307 SMGEALGKTVDLI
+307 TLGETLGKTVDLI
-320 DNKTQGLDTRVKAL
+320 DHKAEGLDTRVKAL

-364 YDDTSVKESIKQAN
+364 YDDTSVKDAINHLGDGLNQAM
-378 DYTEQVKNFLEG
+378 DYTEQVKNYVDS
-390 KVNANKD
+390 KAD
-397 AIDANKADADA
+397 ALTLVLGTAKADADA
-408 KNTALTTRVNVLE
+408 KNTALTNRVNVLE

-449 NRTDNFINNVAVS
+449 NRTDNFINNVTVS
-462 KADGKVKLTYSR
+462 KEAGKVKLTYSR

-555 RIQALEVKPD
+555 RIQALETKP
-565 KDTVYDDSALT
+565 
-576 NRVQALE
+576 
-583 NKEDKDTVYDDTA
+583 DKDTVYDDTA
-596 LAGRVTALE
+596 LAGRVT
-605 TTVPANKQAQDAKN
+605 TNKEAQDAKN
-619 TELDAKDKE
+619 TE

-655 ISGGNSVTL
+655 ISGGNAVTL
-664 PKYDDSALKASVEE
+664 PKYDDSALKADVEE

-711 SVNKEGNKVKLTYS
+711 AVNKEGNKVKLTYS
-725 YVDGSNKEVEF
+725 YVDGSSKEVEF

-742 TLAYDDT
+742 TLA
-749 AVKERL
+749 
-755 TALEAKEDKDTIY
+755 
-768 NDAEVKA
+768 
-775 QIQAV
+775 
-780 DTKADNN
+780 
-787 KQAQD
+787 
-792 TKNTELENRIGALE
+792 
-806 SKEDKDTIYDDS
+806 
-818 ALKAKV
+818 
-824 SDLTDK
+824 
-830 DTALDARISALETKP
+830 
-845 DKDTIYDDTAL
+845 
-856 AGRVSALEAKED
+856 
-868 KDTVYDDT
+868 
-876 ELKGKIKELSDRV
+876 
-889 ATDEGAQALKND
+889 
-901 AQDTEIQ
+901 
-908 ALKAKDAELAKS
+908 
-920 ITDNKADADTKVQG
+920 
-934 LDTRLQA
+934 
-941 IEAKEDNDK
+941 
-950 QTLSLTDHT
+950 
-959 LAISNGNSVELPKYD
+959 
-974 DSALKAK
+974 
-981 DAEQDEAIKSLK
+981 
-993 EKTKSFLT
+993 
-1001 GAGVTRQGNVVTL
+1001 
-1014 TYTNIDGSST
+1014 
-1024 NLEFNDNDTKAIAYD
+1024 
-1039 DSALKARVQDLENR
+1039 
-1053 ADNDTIYNDAPLKE
+1053 
-1067 RISALENKP
+1067 
-1076 DKDTVYDDAPLKER
+1076 
-1090 ITALETKVDKDTVYD
+1090 
-1105 DSAVR
+1105 
-1110 QLIQANKDS
+1110 
-1119 IATTDNMVDEHEN
+1119 
-1132 KINTLTTDVEALKAK
+1132 
-1147 PDKDTIY
+1147 Y

-1196 SNVGVSRDGNTVK
+1196 SNVGVSREGNTVK

-1268 DGVINLASE
+1268 EGVINLASE
-1277 ETTDPFKELTLKGNV
+1277 ATTDPLKELVLTGNV
-1292 SAKVKSPFGGD
+1292 SAKVKSPFGG
-1303 EVTVVGKVGFTSGT
+1303 EETTVAGKVGFNSGT
-1317 TEDEIQGSH
+1317 TGDTISGSH
-1326 RNSINEFV
+1326 TTSVSENV
-1334 YVEFFYTGATVKA
+1334 YVEFYYTDSTVKA
-1347 FLVFEPE
+1347 YLVYEPD

-1368 DELQGTE
+1368 AELQGTE

-1381 SKAGAE
+1381 SKANVE
-1387 QGYVEATFTGV
+1387 QGYVEATFTAV
-1398 NSSINYYKVQKKG
+1398 TASSNSYKVQKKG